1 MKQSKKTFSI
11 LIMLMMVVTTLAP
24 TWAFGAESTDDNSAV
39 SVQQETTADDSAGT
53 QQSSEATKSQPAQQ
67 TQKSSATQSDAA
79 QKEQIS
85 EAVTEHF
92 AEITAEGVGADE
104 TEDAPYLEAGIVK
117 LQKDK
122 TVSVKKDKLD
132 KKDEKTYQAKQNL
145 NDNKTIGYGDGNAYG
160 ITLKNY
166 YDDKGS
172 ARDAYQLNYINLNGY
187 KIKIADVEA
196 AKDQDFQVAHGKIDG
211 FDGDA
216 DVFVDPEN
224 GRDLIIAFSGDVEFS
239 KDLKVSFEFADSAK
253 STADASAKSD
263 AAADSAD
270 KVQAAKDD
278 VVSDE
283 VKIAGADEART
294 AAVQM
299 VALLAANDD
308 HTNKVH
314 VIVENTTY
322 KKADGATWDG
332 TLVDTWVDY
341 SKTSTGMTCVKD
353 ALKTVDATQTGADSG
368 YITEIN
374 GLEAFDGGSQ
384 SGWMGTL
391 NDWFTDSGFSDFTAA
406 NGKLEAGDE
415 IRMMYTCNLG
425 VDIGNDWSST
435 DTGLSGIKF
444 STGTLSPAFSK
455 DTKAYTLL
463 VSKDISQVNIVPTA
477 VNKAFQTR
485 IFVDGKQVKRTESA
499 DVKAGSKIKI
509 ICDKGAFGDKASQTT
524 DAASIY
530 EITVKNPVELDTI
543 RCKDAIMIDGKI
555 VAKKGDVLQFEAVNE
570 SGRVQDV
577 TWSAPSY
584 SPGSLD
590 AETGAFTL
598 SNVSSGGTSYLYLT
612 ATAKDGSGL
621 KKEAKFEITGYQF
634 SDYNRKKEVT
644 LSSDGQSDA
653 KVSVTGGVAGHTV
666 WEYDKSTVEKIAEL
680 TADPGNGTSIGF
692 KALRPGSFNVSFKLD
707 VNEQMT
713 DTATVNIKGVAVED
727 KSGNNKKTYLEVSG
741 SEAHPTAQLEAFA
754 EKDKSIASWSSSD
767 KNIVTVDADGK
778 ITAQGI
784 GSAIVTATDSDGQK
798 GGIKVVVKSKD
809 IPYFESLE
817 FLTSA
822 FTNGTWVKD
831 QTFQPTKLSYDLPLK
846 QYSVSTLTLQN
857 TTEYDTTKYTAKA
870 FYTDANGDAQ
880 EVTVNSGAITKL
892 ENIPFDDSTVK
903 IVVFDKNLATNKTEY
918 VFHVTRPRDTTK
930 AVRATTGLVLSP
942 EGRDLS
948 LAKYNGAV
956 EGTFFQADENGVAGT
971 NENGVAGTKKGVQST
986 VYFYRT
992 YLLNGTE
999 KFKLNVASS
1008 TNYAHVR
1015 YSSDNGNT
1023 WNELKQGGGLTKAI
1037 SFPAAEAEKNAEAKV
1052 RIQILDDATYTA
1064 NVKAGKDGFAE
1075 GTPTEYIVWVE
1086 QIQANAEAAQ
1096 MLTAE
1101 ATIDGGKTGDWYPEF
1116 SPNRYS
1122 YSIVVPNGVSKGT
1135 LKYTVAEGATVKV
1148 GNAEQTPVDENGT
1161 KVYSLDLTTSQKTIT
1176 VTSSDGTISNDYKFK
1191 LQAKSKYDVPDKV
1204 VDYLCIGS
1212 QYSDGAGFGGFG
1224 ISPEATLSGS
1234 LKSLGNFGG
1243 YITYYYDNP
1252 LTDNPNNLYGIDFY
1266 VYGNSS
1272 EQNQASMA
1280 EPGQVYVSENGTDWY
1295 ALAGSEH
1302 YEDKTIWDY
1311 TITYK
1316 KGDDGKAYWTDNQG
1330 NSMKNNG
1337 TSWPTDTNYYLN
1349 GVAGEE
1355 SYTYTG
1361 ILLKSSEDNTIMGTG
1376 STSSFSAATK
1386 FGYADYYANGTIG
1399 ADVNPY
1405 VENPTKSNG
1414 FDLAWA
1420 VDSKGN
1426 PVDVSNMKF
1435 HYVKVATASNIWA
1448 GAFKEKSTE
1457 VASVIRTAAQAQAV
1471 GTTAAPESIT
1481 LAEGGDSRTVVL
1493 KEGQQIYTIGAGD
1506 RKKVTLTVNG
1516 TAEDDN
1522 IYINNQ
1528 RVKSGEASSE
1538 FTVPQTGEKLVR
1550 VIVQNGEKNPQ
1561 IYLLKIVAGMTD
1573 DEKIQEVKDLID
1585 SIGDVTLNKEAAIK
1599 AAREAYDAL
1608 DDALK
1613 AQIDNYEVLT
1623 AAEEKLE
1630 KLKNASVEE
1639 RLGDCYE
1646 ATSKYLMKAAEKT
1659 APTVSSTG
1667 GEWLVLGL
1675 ARAEYGGTDSMN
1687 QKYLQNV
1694 KKVLEDN
1701 KGVLSTSKY
1710 TEYSR
1715 VILALTS
1722 IGVDARNVAGY
1733 NVLEGLADF
1742 DNVIQQGVN
1751 GPIYALLALD
1761 SHDYQIPD
1769 VEGVANKTNR
1779 DKLIDYILAQEL
1791 SGGGW
1796 SLSGSSMD
1804 VDMTAAAIQALA
1816 PYYGSNNKVKLAV
1829 DTALEKLSQ
1838 AQNKNGGFESWGVE
1852 NCESCAQV
1860 IVALTSLGIDPDKE
1874 ARFVKNGKSS
1884 IDALLEY
1891 GLDGGGFK
1899 HTKSGELN
1907 GMATEQAYYAL
1918 AAYSRFIK
1926 GNSALFDMSDVTIK
1940 ESPDKAN
1947 ENTGDD
1953 KKDNKDPNKTA
1964 VAPSGS
1970 SLTASGTTRSITKKA
1985 TIKLG
1990 KMTEAAKAALDRLDA
2005 VVNAKLPQN
2014 AKEYTDDQI
2023 KQILDAYKAYNAL
2036 SVSEKKAIEATD
2048 TWTAFTEITQNLGSM
2063 YHYDEATGID
2073 VRATSAENLP
2083 WYIKLVVTPKTASE
2097 KQKTKV
2103 QEALGDNSELFTLY
2117 DIHFVNTLDNSEWHP
2132 SGLIRVKMPMVSI
2145 GNYKTPV
2152 IVHIAD
2158 SGKIRLIEGH
2168 VDSAGGTIEF
2178 EASDFSLYGIAGS
2191 DQSIDSL
2198 LGAQAARDVMPW
2210 IIAGAIA
2217 AAILIAIIVMRKR
2230 RNKRG
2235 FYE

>member
-1 MKQSKKTFSI
+1 MKQSKKTLSI

-24 TWAFGAESTDDNSAV
+24 TWAFGAESTVDDNGV
-39 SVQQETTADDSAGT
+39 SVQQETTAEGSAGT
-53 QQSSEATKSQPAQQ
+53 QQSPDATKSQPAQQ
-67 TQKSSATQSDAA
+67 PQKSSAAQSDAA
-79 QKEQIS
+79 QKEQTS

-92 AEITAEGVGADE
+92 AEITAEGIGTDK

-132 KKDEKTYQAKQNL
+132 KTDKKTYQVKQNL
-145 NDNKTIGYGDGNAYG
+145 NDTKEIGYSEGNAYG

-166 YDDKGS
+166 YDAKGS
-172 ARDAYQLNYINLNGY
+172 ARDAYQLDYIDLNGY

-196 AKDQDFQVAHGKIDG
+196 AKDQNFQVAHGKISG
-211 FDGDA
+211 FDGDG

-224 GRDLIIAFSGDVEFS
+224 GRDLTVAFSGDVEFS
-239 KDLKVSFEFADSAK
+239 KDLKVSFEFADPAK
-253 STADASAKSD
+253 ATADASAKSD

-270 KVQAAKDD
+270 KVQAA
-278 VVSDE
+278 
-283 VKIAGADEART
+283 EAS
-294 AAVQM
+294 AAALQM

-308 HTNKVH
+308 HTSKVH

-322 KKADGATWDG
+322 KKADGAAWDG

-341 SKTSTGMTCVKD
+341 SKTSTMMSCFKD
-353 ALKTVDATQTGADSG
+353 ALKTAGATQTGADSE

-374 GLEAFDGGSQ
+374 GLKEFDGGSQ

-391 NDWFTDSGFSDFTAA
+391 NDWFTDTGFGDYTAA

-415 IRMMYTCNLG
+415 IRIMYTRNWG

-435 DTGLSGIKF
+435 DTGLSGIKL
-444 STGTLSPAFSK
+444 SAGTLNPVFSK

-543 RCKDAIMIDGKI
+543 RCKDATMIDGKI
-555 VAKKGDVLQFEAVNE
+555 VAKKGDVLQFEAVDE

-598 SNVSSGGTSYLYLT
+598 SNVSSGGISYLYLT
-612 ATAKDGSGL
+612 ATLKDGSGL
-621 KKEAKFEITGYQF
+621 KKEAKFEITGYEF

-653 KVSVTGGVAGHTV
+653 KVSVTGGVSGHTV
-666 WEYDKSTVEKIAEL
+666 WEYDKSTVKKIAEL

-692 KALRPGSFNVSFKLD
+692 KALRPGSFTVSFKLD

-713 DTATVNIKGVAVED
+713 DTAMVNIRGVAVED
-727 KSGNNKKTYLEVSG
+727 KKGNNKRTYLEVSG

-754 EKDKSIASWSSSD
+754 EAGKTIESWSSSD
-767 KNIVTVDADGK
+767 DSIVTVDADGK

-784 GSAIVTATDSDGQK
+784 GSAIVKATDSAGQT

-822 FTNGTWVKD
+822 FTSGTWVKD

-918 VFHVTRPRDTTK
+918 EFHVTRPRDTTK
-930 AVRATTGLVLSP
+930 LIRNAIWTTPAGLILSP
-942 EGRDLS
+942 VGRE
-948 LAKYNGAV
+948 LASSKYNGEV
-956 EGTFFQADENGVAGT
+956 EGTFFRTDENGVAGT
-971 NENGVAGTKKGVQST
+971 ATGVQNT

-999 KFKLNVASS
+999 KFKLDVAAS

-1015 YSSDNGNT
+1015 YSSDDGNT
-1023 WNELKQGGGLTKAI
+1023 WNELKQGGSVTKAI
-1037 SFPAAEAEKNAEAKV
+1037 AFPAAEAGKNAETKV

-1064 NVKAGKDGFAE
+1064 NVKAGRDGFAE

-1096 MLTAE
+1096 ILTAK
-1101 ATIDGGKTGDWYPEF
+1101 ASIDGGKTGDWYPEF
-1116 SPNRYS
+1116 SPNRYG
-1122 YSIVVPNGVSKGT
+1122 YNIVVPNGVSKGT
-1135 LKYTVAEGATVKV
+1135 LKYTVAEGASVVVDKT
-1148 GNAEQTPVDENGT
+1148 EQTPTDESGT

-1176 VTSSDGTISNDYKFK
+1176 VTSADGTISNDYKFK
-1191 LQAKSKYDVPDKV
+1191 LQPRPKYDTPDKV

-1212 QYSDGAGFGGFG
+1212 QYSNGAAYGAA
-1224 ISPEATLSGS
+1224 PETTLSGS

-1266 VYGNSS
+1266 VYGNSFADGGS
-1272 EQNQASMA
+1272 AA

-1311 TITYK
+1311 TLTYT
-1316 KGDDGKAYWTDNQG
+1316 KGEDGKAYWTDNQG
-1330 NSMKNNG
+1330 NAMKNSGTRWPSDANYYMNG
-1337 TSWPTDTNYYLN
+1337 T
-1349 GVAGEE
+1349 AGES

-1361 ILLKSSEDNTIMGTG
+1361 LVMKSSEDDTIMGTNN
-1376 STSSFSAATK
+1376 TSSFSATTS
-1386 FGYADYYANGTIG
+1386 FGYADYYKNGTIG

-1405 VENPTKSNG
+1405 VENPTASNG

-1426 PVDVSNMKF
+1426 PVDVSNKKF

-1448 GAFKEKSTE
+1448 GSFGEKSTE
-1457 VASVIRTAAQAQAV
+1457 VSYVVRTAAQAQSV

-1481 LAEGGDSRTVVL
+1481 LAEGDDSRTVSL

-1506 RKKVTLTVNG
+1506 RKKVTLTLNG

-1538 FTVPQTGEKLVR
+1538 FTVPETGEKLVR
-1550 VIVQNGEKNPQ
+1550 VIVQNGEKAPQ
-1561 IYLLKIVAGMTD
+1561 INLLKIVAGMTD
-1573 DEKIQEVKDLID
+1573 DDKIQEVKDLID
-1585 SIGDVTLNKEAAIK
+1585 SIGDVTPNKEAAIK

-1608 DDALK
+1608 EDALK
-1613 AQIDNYEVLT
+1613 AQVDNYEVLT

-1630 KLKNASVEE
+1630 KLKTASVEE
-1639 RLGDCYE
+1639 RLGDNYE
-1646 ATSKYLMKAAEKT
+1646 ATGKYLMKAAEKT
-1659 APTVSSTG
+1659 APTVSSIG

-1675 ARAEYGGTDSMN
+1675 ARAEYSGTDSMN

-1694 KKVLEDN
+1694 KKILEDN
-1701 KGVLSTSKY
+1701 NGVLSTSKY

-1715 VILALTS
+1715 VILGLTS
-1722 IGVDARNVAGY
+1722 IGVDVNNVAGY
-1733 NVLEGLADF
+1733 NLLEGLADF

-1761 SHDYQIPD
+1761 SHDYEIPD
-1769 VEGVANKTNR
+1769 VKGVTNKTTR
-1779 DKLIDYILAQEL
+1779 DKLIEYILDQQL
-1791 SGGGW
+1791 KDGGW

-1816 PYYGSNNKVKLAV
+1816 PYYNSNAKVKQAV

-1860 IVALTSLGIDPDKE
+1860 IVALTAMGIDPDKD
-1874 ARFVKNGKSS
+1874 ARFVKNGKAS

-1918 AAYSRFIK
+1918 TAYKRFSLGK
-1926 GNSALFDMSDVTIK
+1926 TALFDMSDVTIK
-1940 ESPDKAN
+1940 ESPAKAG
-1947 ENTGDD
+1947 ETGNDNKTD
-1953 KKDNKDPNKTA
+1953 SNAKKDTVTAAGKTA
-1964 VAPSGS
+1964 A
-1970 SLTASGTTRSITKKA
+1970 ASGTTRSITKKA

-1990 KMTEAAKAALDRLDA
+1990 KMTEAAKAVQGKLDA
-2005 VVNAKLPQN
+2005 VVNANLPRN
-2014 AKEYTDDQI
+2014 AKEYTDNQI
-2023 KQILDAYKAYNAL
+2023 RQILDAYKAYNAL

-2063 YHYDEATGID
+2063 YHYDESTGID

-2083 WYIKLVVTPKTASE
+2083 WYIKLVATPKTASE

-2103 QEALGDNSELFTLY
+2103 QDALGDNSELFTLY
-2117 DIHFVNTLDNSEWHP
+2117 DIHFINTLDNSEWHP

-2145 GNYKTPV
+2145 GDYKTPV

-2230 RNKRG
+2230 RNKRE

>member
-1 MKQSKKTFSI
+1 MKQSKKTLSI

-24 TWAFGAESTDDNSAV
+24 TRAFGTESAGDDNGV
-39 SVQQETTADDSAGT
+39 SVQQETTAEGSAGT
-53 QQSSEATKSQPAQQ
+53 QQSPDATKSQSAQQ
-67 TQKSSATQSDAA
+67 TQKSSAAQSDAT
-79 QKEQIS
+79 QKEQTS

-92 AEITAEGVGADE
+92 AEITAEGIGTDK

-117 LQKDK
+117 LQNDK

-132 KKDEKTYQAKQNL
+132 KTDKKTYQAKQNL
-145 NDNKTIGYGDGNAYG
+145 NDTKEIGYSDGNAYG

-166 YDDKGS
+166 YDAKGS
-172 ARDAYQLNYINLNGY
+172 ARDAYQLDYIDLNGY

-196 AKDQDFQVAHGKIDG
+196 AKDQDFRIAHGKISGFNGDG
-211 FDGDA
+211 

-224 GRDLIIAFSGDVEFS
+224 GHDLTVAFSGDVEFS
-239 KDLKVSFEFADSAK
+239 KDLKVSFEFVDPAK
-253 STADASAKSD
+253 ATADASAKSD
-263 AAADSAD
+263 AAADSTEKA
-270 KVQAAKDD
+270 QAAKDGEI
-278 VVSDE
+278 SNE
-283 VKIAGADEART
+283 VKNAGADEAR
-294 AAVQM
+294 AAALQM
-299 VALLAANDD
+299 VALLEANDD

-322 KKADGATWDG
+322 KKTDGAAWDG

-341 SKTSTGMTCVKD
+341 SKTSTTMSCVKD
-353 ALKTVDATQTGADSG
+353 ALKTAGATQTGADSG
-368 YITEIN
+368 YISEIN
-374 GLEAFDGGSQ
+374 GLKEFDGGSQ

-391 NDWFTDSGFSDFTAA
+391 NDWFTDTGFGDYTAA

-415 IRMMYTCNLG
+415 IRIMYTCSWG
-425 VDIGNDWSST
+425 ADIGNDWSST
-435 DTGLSGIKF
+435 DTGLRGIKL
-444 STGTLSPAFSK
+444 SAGTLSPAFSK
-455 DTKAYTLL
+455 DTMAYTLL

-543 RCKDAIMIDGKI
+543 RCKDATMIDGKI
-555 VAKKGDVLQFEAVNE
+555 VAKKGDVLQFEAVDE
-570 SGRVQDV
+570 SGKAQDV
-577 TWSAPSY
+577 TWSTS
-584 SPGSLD
+584 SSWIGSLD
-590 AETGAFTL
+590 SETGAFTV
-598 SNVSSGGTSYLYLT
+598 SNASQGGSSYLYLT
-612 ATAKDGSGL
+612 ATTKNGSGL
-621 KKEAKFEITGYQF
+621 KKEAKFEITGYEF

-653 KVSVTGGVAGHTV
+653 KVSVTGGVSGHTV

-692 KALRPGSFNVSFKLD
+692 KALRPGSFTVSFKLD

-713 DTATVNIKGVAVED
+713 DTAMVNIKGVAVED
-727 KSGNNKKTYLEVSG
+727 KNGTNKKTYLEVSG

-754 EKDKSIASWSSSD
+754 EAGKTIESWSSSD
-767 KNIVTVDADGK
+767 DSIVTVDADGK

-784 GSAIVTATDSDGQK
+784 GSAIVKATDSAGQT

-822 FTNGTWVKD
+822 FTSGTWVKD

-870 FYTDANGDAQ
+870 FYTDVNGDAQ

-892 ENIPFDDSTVK
+892 ENIPFGDSTVK

-918 VFHVTRPRDTTK
+918 EFHVTRPRDTTK
-930 AVRATTGLVLSP
+930 LIRNAIWTTPAGLILSP
-942 EGRDLS
+942 VGRE
-948 LAKYNGAV
+948 LASSKYNGEV
-956 EGTFFQADENGVAGT
+956 EGTFFQTDENGVAGT
-971 NENGVAGTKKGVQST
+971 ATGVQNT

-999 KFKLNVASS
+999 KFKLDVAAS

-1015 YSSDNGNT
+1015 YSSDDGNT
-1023 WNELKQGGGLTKAI
+1023 WNELKQGGSVTKAI
-1037 SFPAAEAEKNAEAKV
+1037 AFPAAEAGKNAETKV

-1064 NVKAGKDGFAE
+1064 NVKAGRDGFAE

-1096 MLTAE
+1096 ILTAK
-1101 ATIDGGKTGDWYPEF
+1101 ASIDGGKTGDWYPEF
-1116 SPNRYS
+1116 SPNRYG
-1122 YSIVVPNGVSKGT
+1122 YNIVVPNGVSKGT
-1135 LKYTVAEGATVKV
+1135 LKYTVAEGASVVVDKT
-1148 GNAEQTPVDENGT
+1148 EQTPTDESGT

-1176 VTSSDGTISNDYKFK
+1176 VTSADGTISNDYKFK
-1191 LQAKSKYDVPDKV
+1191 LQPRPKYDTPDKV

-1212 QYSDGAGFGGFG
+1212 QYSNGSYGV
-1224 ISPEATLSGS
+1224 SPEVTLSGT

-1302 YEDKTIWDY
+1302 YEDKAIWDY

-1349 GVAGEE
+1349 GVAGEK

-1448 GAFKEKSTE
+1448 GAFNEKSTE
-1457 VASVIRTAAQAQAV
+1457 VASVVRTAAQAQAV
-1471 GTTAAPESIT
+1471 GTTAAPESVT
-1481 LAEGGDSRTVVL
+1481 LAEGDDSRTVVL

-1516 TAEDDN
+1516 TAENDN

-1561 IYLLKIVAGMTD
+1561 IYLLKIVAGMTAD
-1573 DEKIQEVKDLID
+1573 DKIQEVKDLID
-1585 SIGDVTLNKEAAIK
+1585 SIGDVTLDKEAAIK

-1613 AQIDNYEVLT
+1613 AQVDNYEVLT
-1623 AAEEKLE
+1623 AAEAKLE

-1639 RLGDCYE
+1639 RIGDCYE
-1646 ATSKYLMKAAEKT
+1646 ATGKYLMKAAEKT

-1742 DNVIQQGVN
+1742 DNVVQQGVN

-1860 IVALTSLGIDPDKE
+1860 IVALTSLGIDPDKD

-1953 KKDNKDPNKTA
+1953 KKDNTDPNKTA

-1970 SLTASGTTRSITKKA
+1970 SLAPSGTTRSITKKA

-1990 KMTEAAKAALDRLDA
+1990 KMTEAAKAVQGKLDA

-2063 YHYDEATGID
+2063 YHYDESTGID

-2083 WYIKLVVTPKTASE
+2083 WYIKLVAMPKTASE

-2103 QEALGDNSELFTLY
+2103 QDALGDNSELFTLY
-2117 DIHFVNTLDNSEWHP
+2117 DIHFINTLDNSEWHP

-2145 GNYKTPV
+2145 GDYKTPV

-2168 VDSAGGTIEF
+2168 VDSAGGPIEF
-2178 EASDFSLYGIAGS
+2178 ETSDFSLYGIAGS

-2230 RNKRG
+2230 RTKRG

>member
-1 MKQSKKTFSI
+1 MKQSKKTLSV

-24 TWAFGAESTDDNSAV
+24 TWAFGTESTGDDNGV
-39 SVQQETTADDSAGT
+39 SVLQETTAEGSAGT
-53 QQSSEATKSQPAQQ
+53 QQSSDVAKSQPAQQ
-67 TQKSSATQSDAA
+67 TQKSSAAQSDVA
-79 QKEQIS
+79 QKEQTS

-92 AEITAEGVGADE
+92 AEITAEGIGTDK

-132 KKDEKTYQAKQNL
+132 KTDKKTYRAKQNL
-145 NDNKTIGYGDGNAYG
+145 NDTKEIGYSDGNAYG

-166 YDDKGS
+166 YDAKGS
-172 ARDAYQLNYINLNGY
+172 ARDAYQLDYIDLNGY

-196 AKDQDFQVAHGKIDG
+196 AKDQNFQVAHGKISG

-224 GRDLIIAFSGDVEFS
+224 GRDLTVAFSGDVKFS
-239 KDLKVSFEFADSAK
+239 KDLKVSFEFADPAK
-253 STADASAKSD
+253 ATADASAKSN

-270 KVQAAKDD
+270 KAQAAKADA
-278 VVSDE
+278 VSDE
-283 VKIAGADEART
+283 VKSVGADEAR
-294 AAVQM
+294 AAALQM

-322 KKADGATWDG
+322 KKADGAAWDG

-341 SKTSTGMTCVKD
+341 SKTSTMMSCVED

-368 YITEIN
+368 YINEIN
-374 GLEAFDGGSQ
+374 GLKEYDGGSQ
-384 SGWMGTL
+384 SGWTGTL
-391 NDWFTDSGFSDFTAA
+391 NDWFTDTGFGDYTAA

-415 IRMMYTCNLG
+415 IRIMYTCSLG
-425 VDIGNDWSST
+425 ADVGNDWSST

-543 RCKDAIMIDGKI
+543 RCKDATMIDGKI

-570 SGRVQDV
+570 SGKAQDV
-577 TWSAPSY
+577 TWSTS
-584 SPGSLD
+584 SSWVGSLD
-590 AETGAFTL
+590 SETGAFTV
-598 SNVSSGGTSYLYLT
+598 SNASQGGSSYLYLT
-612 ATAKDGSGL
+612 ATSKDGSGL

-713 DTATVNIKGVAVED
+713 DTATINIKGVAVED

-741 SEAHPTAQLEAFA
+741 SQEHPTAQLEAFTEA
-754 EKDKSIASWSSSD
+754 GKTVASWSSSD
-767 KNIVTVDADGK
+767 ENIVTVDADGK

-822 FTNGTWVKD
+822 FTSGTWVKD
-831 QTFQPTKLSYDLPLK
+831 QTFKPTKLSYDLPLK

-903 IVVFDKNLATNKTEY
+903 IVVFDKNLATSKTEY
-918 VFHVTRPRDTTK
+918 VFHVTRPRDTSK
-930 AVRATTGLVLSP
+930 LIRNATWSAPAGLILSP
-942 EGRDLS
+942 VGRDLAS
-948 LAKYNGAV
+948 SKYNGAV
-956 EGTFFQADENGVAGT
+956 EGTFFRADENGAVGT
-971 NENGVAGTKKGVQST
+971 ATGVQNT

-999 KFKLNVASS
+999 KFKLDVAAS

-1015 YSSDNGNT
+1015 YSSDDGNN
-1023 WNELKQGGGLTKAI
+1023 WNELEQGGSLTKEI
-1037 SFPAAEAEKNAEAKV
+1037 SFPEASEGKNAEAKV

-1064 NVKAGKDGFAE
+1064 NVKAGRDGFAE

-1135 LKYTVAEGATVKV
+1135 LKYTVAEGASVVVDKT
-1148 GNAEQTPVDENGT
+1148 EQTPTDENGT
-1161 KVYSLDLTTSQKTIT
+1161 RVYSLDLTTSQKTIT
-1176 VTSSDGTISNDYKFK
+1176 VTSADGTISNDYKFK
-1191 LQAKSKYDVPDKV
+1191 LQPRPKYDTPDKV
-1204 VDYLCIGS
+1204 IDYLCIGS
-1212 QYSDGAGFGGFG
+1212 QYSNGAAYGAA
-1224 ISPEATLSGS
+1224 PEATLSGT

-1266 VYGNSS
+1266 VYGNSFADGGS
-1272 EQNQASMA
+1272 AA

-1311 TITYK
+1311 TITYT
-1316 KGDDGKAYWTDNQG
+1316 KGEDGKAYWTDNQG
-1330 NSMKNNG
+1330 NVMKNNG
-1337 TSWPTDTNYYLN
+1337 TSWPADANYYMN
-1349 GVAGEE
+1349 GTAGES

-1361 ILLKSSEDNTIMGTG
+1361 LVMKSSEDDTIMGTG
-1376 STSSFSAATK
+1376 NTSSFSATTS
-1386 FGYADYYANGTIG
+1386 FGYADYYKNGTIG

-1405 VENPTKSNG
+1405 VANPTASNG

-1426 PVDVSNMKF
+1426 PVDVSNKKF

-1448 GAFKEKSTE
+1448 GSFGEKSTE
-1457 VASVIRTAAQAQAV
+1457 VSYVVRTAAQAQSV
-1471 GTTAAPESIT
+1471 GTTAAPKSIT
-1481 LAEGGDSRTVVL
+1481 LAEGDDSRTVVL

-1573 DEKIQEVKDLID
+1573 DDKIQEVKDLID
-1585 SIGDVTLNKEAAIK
+1585 SIGDVTLDKESAIK
-1599 AAREAYDAL
+1599 TAREAYDAL

-1623 AAEEKLE
+1623 AAEVKLE
-1630 KLKNASVEE
+1630 SLKNASVED
-1639 RLGDCYE
+1639 RIGDCYK
-1646 ATSKYLMKAAEKT
+1646 ATGKYLMKAAEKT

-1964 VAPSGS
+1964 GAPSGS
-1970 SLTASGTTRSITKKA
+1970 SLAASGTTRSITKKA

-1990 KMTEAAKAALDRLDA
+1990 KMTEAAKAALDKLDA
-2005 VVNAKLPQN
+2005 VVNGKLPQN

-2103 QEALGDNSELFTLY
+2103 QDALGDNSELFTLY
-2117 DIHFVNTLDNSEWHP
+2117 DIHFINTLDNSEWHP

>member
-1 MKQSKKTFSI
+1 MKQSKKTLSV

-24 TWAFGAESTDDNSAV
+24 TWAFGTESTGDDNGV
-39 SVQQETTADDSAGT
+39 SVQQETTTEGSAGT
-53 QQSSEATKSQPAQQ
+53 QQSSEVTKSQPAQQ
-67 TQKSSATQSDAA
+67 TQKSSATQSNAA
-79 QKEQIS
+79 QKEQTS
-85 EAVTEHF
+85 EAAAEYF
-92 AEITAEGVGADE
+92 AEITAEGIGTDK
-104 TEDAPYLEAGIVK
+104 TEDTPYLEAGIVK

-132 KKDEKTYQAKQNL
+132 KTDKKTYRAKQNL
-145 NDNKTIGYGDGNAYG
+145 NDTKEIGYSDGNAYG

-166 YDDKGS
+166 YDAKGS
-172 ARDAYQLNYINLNGY
+172 ARDAYQLDYIDLNGY

-196 AKDQDFQVAHGKIDG
+196 AKDQNSQVAHGKISG

-224 GRDLIIAFSGDVEFS
+224 GRDLTVAFSGNVEFS
-239 KDLKVSFEFADSAK
+239 KDLKVSFEFADPAK
-253 STADASAKSD
+253 ATADASAKSD
-263 AAADSAD
+263 AAADSPD
-270 KVQAAKDD
+270 KAQAAKADA
-278 VVSDE
+278 VSDE
-283 VKIAGADEART
+283 VKNAGADEAR
-294 AAVQM
+294 AAALQM

-341 SKTSTGMTCVKD
+341 SKTSTMMSCVKD
-353 ALKTVDATQTGADSG
+353 ALKTVDATQTGADSN
-368 YITEIN
+368 YISEIN
-374 GLEAFDGGSQ
+374 GLKEYDGGSQ
-384 SGWMGTL
+384 SGWTGTL
-391 NDWFTDSGFSDFTAA
+391 NDWFTDAGFSDYTAA

-415 IRMMYTCNLG
+415 IRIMYTCSWG
-425 VDIGNDWSST
+425 ADVGNDWSST
-435 DTGLSGIKF
+435 DIGLSGIKF

-509 ICDKGAFGDKASQTT
+509 ICDKGAFGDKASETT

-543 RCKDAIMIDGKI
+543 QCKDATMIDGKI

-570 SGRVQDV
+570 SGKAQDV
-577 TWSAPSY
+577 IWSTS
-584 SPGSLD
+584 SSWVGSLD
-590 AETGAFTL
+590 SETGAFTV
-598 SNVSSGGTSYLYLT
+598 SNASQGGSSYLYLT

-621 KKEAKFEITGYQF
+621 KKEAKFEITGYEF

-644 LSSDGQSDA
+644 LSSDGQTDKTISIN
-653 KVSVTGGVAGHTV
+653 GGVTDHNI
-666 WEYDKSTVEKIAEL
+666 WNYDKAAVGKIAEL
-680 TADPGNGTSIGF
+680 TKDPGNGTSISF
-692 KALRPGSFNVSFKLD
+692 KALRPGSFTVSFKLD

-741 SEAHPTAQLEAFA
+741 SEEHPTAQLEAFTEA
-754 EKDKSIASWSSSD
+754 DKTVASWSSSD
-767 KNIVTVDADGK
+767 ENIVTVDADGK

-822 FTNGTWVKD
+822 FTSGTWVKD
-831 QTFQPTKLSYDLPLK
+831 QTFKPTKLSYDLSLK

-857 TTEYDTTKYTAKA
+857 TTEYDTEKYTAKA
-870 FYTDANGDAQ
+870 FYTDSNGDAQ
-880 EVTVNSGAITKL
+880 EVLVNSGALTKL
-892 ENIPFDDSTVK
+892 ENIPFDDSTVR
-903 IVVFDKNLATNKTEY
+903 IVLFDKKLETNKTEY

-948 LAKYNGAV
+948 SAKYNGAV

-971 NENGVAGTKKGVQST
+971 SKTIQST

-999 KFKLNVASS
+999 KFKLNVATS

-1023 WNELKQGGGLTKAI
+1023 WDELKQGGSVTKAI
-1037 SFPAAEAEKNAEAKV
+1037 AFPAAEAGKNAETKV
-1052 RIQILDDATYTA
+1052 QIQILDDATYTA
-1064 NVKAGKDGFAE
+1064 NVKAGKSGFAE

-1096 MLTAE
+1096 MLTAK
-1101 ATIDGGKTGDWYPEF
+1101 ASIDGGKTGDWYPEF
-1116 SPNRYS
+1116 SPNRYG
-1122 YSIVVPNGVSKGT
+1122 YNIVVPNGVSKGT
-1135 LKYTVAEGATVKV
+1135 LKYTVAEGANVVVDKT
-1148 GNAEQTPVDENGT
+1148 EQTPTDENGT
-1161 KVYSLDLTTSQKTIT
+1161 RVYSLDLTTSQKTIT
-1176 VTSSDGTISNDYKFK
+1176 VTSADGTISNDYKFK
-1191 LQAKSKYDVPDKV
+1191 LQPRPKYDTPDKV

-1212 QYSDGAGFGGFG
+1212 QYSNGAQFGA
-1224 ISPEATLSGS
+1224 SPEATLSGT

-1266 VYGNSS
+1266 VYGNSYD
-1272 EQNQASMA
+1272 NNGSMP

-1311 TITYK
+1311 TITYT

-1330 NSMKNNG
+1330 NVMKNSGTRWPSDANYYMNG
-1337 TSWPTDTNYYLN
+1337 T
-1349 GVAGEE
+1349 AGES

-1361 ILLKSSEDNTIMGTG
+1361 LVMKSSEDDTIMGTG
-1376 STSSFSAATK
+1376 NTTSWSATTS
-1386 FGYADYYANGTIG
+1386 FGYADYYGNGTIG

-1405 VENPTKSNG
+1405 VENPASSNG

-1448 GAFKEKSTE
+1448 GVFKEKSTE
-1457 VASVIRTAAQAQAV
+1457 VASVVRTAAQAQAV

-1481 LAEGGDSRTVVL
+1481 LAEGDDSRTVAL

-1561 IYLLKIVAGMTD
+1561 IYLLKILAGMTD

-1585 SIGDVTLNKEAAIK
+1585 SIGDVTLDKESAIK
-1599 AAREAYDAL
+1599 TAREAYDAL

-1623 AAEEKLE
+1623 AAEAKLE
-1630 KLKNASVEE
+1630 SLKNASVED
-1639 RLGDCYE
+1639 RIGDCYE
-1646 ATSKYLMKAAEKT
+1646 VTGKYLMKAAEKT

-1838 AQNKNGGFESWGVE
+1838 EQNKNGGFESWGVE

-1860 IVALTSLGIDPDKE
+1860 IVALTSLGIDPDKD

-1907 GMATEQAYYAL
+1907 GIATEQAYYAL
-1918 AAYSRFIK
+1918 AAYSRFVK
-1926 GNSALFDMSDVTIK
+1926 GNTALFDMSDVTIK

-1947 ENTGDD
+1947 KNTGDD
-1953 KKDNKDPNKTA
+1953 KKENADPNKTA
-1964 VAPSGS
+1964 VTPSGS

-2103 QEALGDNSELFTLY
+2103 QDALGDNSELFTLY
-2117 DIHFVNTLDNSEWHP
+2117 DIHFINTLDNSEWHP
-2132 SGLIRVKMPMVSI
+2132 NGLIRVKMPMVSI

>member
-1 MKQSKKTFSI
+1 MKQSKKTLSI

-24 TWAFGAESTDDNSAV
+24 TWAFGTESTGDDNGV
-39 SVQQETTADDSAGT
+39 SVQQETTAEGSAGT
-53 QQSSEATKSQPAQQ
+53 QQSPDATKSQPAQQ
-67 TQKSSATQSDAA
+67 PQKSSAAQSDAA
-79 QKEQIS
+79 QKEQTS

-92 AEITAEGVGADE
+92 AEITAEGIGTDK

-122 TVSVKKDKLD
+122 TASVKKDKLD
-132 KKDEKTYQAKQNL
+132 KTDKKTYQAKQNL
-145 NDNKTIGYGDGNAYG
+145 NDTKEIGYSEGNAYG

-166 YDDKGS
+166 YDAKGS
-172 ARDAYQLNYINLNGY
+172 ARDAYQLDYIDLNGY

-196 AKDQDFQVAHGKIDG
+196 AKDQNFQVAHGKISG

-224 GRDLIIAFSGDVEFS
+224 GRDLTVAFSGDVEFS
-239 KDLKVSFEFADSAK
+239 RDLKVSFEFADPAK
-253 STADASAKSD
+253 ATADASAKSD

-270 KVQAAKDD
+270 KVQAA
-278 VVSDE
+278 
-283 VKIAGADEART
+283 EAS
-294 AAVQM
+294 AAALQM

-308 HTNKVH
+308 HTSKVH

-322 KKADGATWDG
+322 KKADGAAWDG

-341 SKTSTGMTCVKD
+341 SKTSTMMSCFKD
-353 ALKTVDATQTGADSG
+353 ALKTAGATQTGADSE

-374 GLEAFDGGSQ
+374 GLKEFDGGSQ

-391 NDWFTDSGFSDFTAA
+391 NDWFTDTGFGDYTAA

-415 IRMMYTCNLG
+415 IRIMYTRNWG

-455 DTKAYTLL
+455 DTKAYTLQ

-530 EITVKNPVELDTI
+530 EITVKNPVELDTV
-543 RCKDAIMIDGKI
+543 RCKDATMIDGKI
-555 VAKKGDVLQFEAVNE
+555 VAKKGDVLQFEAVDE

-577 TWSAPSY
+577 TWSTS
-584 SPGSLD
+584 SSWIGSLD
-590 AETGAFTL
+590 SETGAFTV
-598 SNVSSGGTSYLYLT
+598 SNASQGGSSYLYLT
-612 ATAKDGSGL
+612 ATTKNGSGL
-621 KKEAKFEITGYQF
+621 KKEAKFEITGYEF

-653 KVSVTGGVAGHTV
+653 KVSVTGGVSGHTV

-692 KALRPGSFNVSFKLD
+692 KALRPGSFTVSFKLD

-713 DTATVNIKGVAVED
+713 DTAMVNIRGVAVED
-727 KSGNNKKTYLEVSG
+727 KKGNNKKTYLEVSG

-754 EKDKSIASWSSSD
+754 EAGKTIESWSSSD
-767 KNIVTVDADGK
+767 DSIVTVDADGK

-784 GSAIVTATDSDGQK
+784 GSAIVKATDSAGQT

-822 FTNGTWVKD
+822 FTSGTWVKD

-918 VFHVTRPRDTTK
+918 EFHVTRPRDTTK
-930 AVRATTGLVLSP
+930 LIRNAIWTTPAGLILSP
-942 EGRDLS
+942 VGRE
-948 LAKYNGAV
+948 LASSKYNGEV
-956 EGTFFQADENGVAGT
+956 EGTFFRTDENGVAGT
-971 NENGVAGTKKGVQST
+971 ATGVQNT

-999 KFKLNVASS
+999 KFKLDVAAS

-1015 YSSDNGNT
+1015 YSSDDGNT
-1023 WNELKQGGGLTKAI
+1023 WNELKQGGSVTKAI
-1037 SFPAAEAEKNAEAKV
+1037 AFPAAEAGKNAETKV
-1052 RIQILDDATYTA
+1052 RVQILDDATYTA
-1064 NVKAGKDGFAE
+1064 NVKAGRDGFAE

-1096 MLTAE
+1096 ILTAK
-1101 ATIDGGKTGDWYPEF
+1101 ASIDGGKTGDWYPEF
-1116 SPNRYS
+1116 SPNRYG
-1122 YSIVVPNGVSKGT
+1122 YNIVVPNGVSKGT
-1135 LKYTVAEGATVKV
+1135 LKYTVAEGASVVVDKT
-1148 GNAEQTPVDENGT
+1148 EQTPTDESGT

-1176 VTSSDGTISNDYKFK
+1176 VTSADGTISNDYKFK
-1191 LQAKSKYDVPDKV
+1191 LQPRPKYDTPDKV

-1212 QYSDGAGFGGFG
+1212 QYSNGAAYGAA
-1224 ISPEATLSGS
+1224 PETTLSGS

-1266 VYGNSS
+1266 VYGNSFADGGS
-1272 EQNQASMA
+1272 AA

-1311 TITYK
+1311 TLTYT
-1316 KGDDGKAYWTDNQG
+1316 KGEDGKAYWTDNQG
-1330 NSMKNNG
+1330 NAMKNSG
-1337 TSWPTDTNYYLN
+1337 TRWPSDANYYMN
-1349 GVAGEE
+1349 DTAGES

-1361 ILLKSSEDNTIMGTG
+1361 LVMKSSEDDTIMGTNN
-1376 STSSFSAATK
+1376 TSSFSATTS
-1386 FGYADYYANGTIG
+1386 FGYADYYKNGTIG

-1405 VENPTKSNG
+1405 VENPTASNG

-1426 PVDVSNMKF
+1426 PVDVSNKKF

-1448 GAFKEKSTE
+1448 GSFGEKSTE
-1457 VASVIRTAAQAQAV
+1457 VSYVVRTAAQAQSV

-1481 LAEGGDSRTVVL
+1481 LAEGDDSRTVSL

-1506 RKKVTLTVNG
+1506 RKKVTLTLNG

-1538 FTVPQTGEKLVR
+1538 FTVPETGEKLVR
-1550 VIVQNGEKNPQ
+1550 VIVQNGEKAPQ
-1561 IYLLKIVAGMTD
+1561 INLLKIVAGMTD
-1573 DEKIQEVKDLID
+1573 DDKIQEVKDLID
-1585 SIGDVTLNKEAAIK
+1585 SIGDVTLDKEVGIK

-1613 AQIDNYEVLT
+1613 AQIDNFEVLT
-1623 AAEEKLE
+1623 AAEAKLE
-1630 KLKNASVEE
+1630 KLKNASVED
-1639 RLGDCYE
+1639 RIGDYYE
-1646 ATSKYLMKAAEKT
+1646 TTGKYLMKAAEKT

-1715 VILALTS
+1715 VILGLTS
-1722 IGVDARNVAGY
+1722 IGVDVNNVAGY
-1733 NVLEGLADF
+1733 NLLEGLADF

-1769 VEGVANKTNR
+1769 VKGVTNKTTR
-1779 DKLIDYILAQEL
+1779 DKLIEYILDQQL
-1791 SGGGW
+1791 KDGGW

-1816 PYYGSNNKVKLAV
+1816 PYYNSNAKVKQAV

-1838 AQNKNGGFESWGVE
+1838 AQNSNGGFESWGAE
-1852 NCESCAQV
+1852 NSESCAQV
-1860 IVALTSLGIDPDKE
+1860 IVALTAMGIDSDKD
-1874 ARFVKNGKSS
+1874 ARFVKNRKSPV
-1884 IDALLEY
+1884 DALLEY
-1891 GLDGGGFK
+1891 AIDGGGFK
-1899 HTKSGELN
+1899 HSKSGELN

-1918 AAYSRFIK
+1918 TAYKRFSLGK
-1926 GNSALFDMSDVTIK
+1926 TALFDMSDVTIK
-1940 ESPDKAN
+1940 ESPAKAG
-1947 ENTGDD
+1947 ETGNDNKTD
-1953 KKDNKDPNKTA
+1953 SNVKKDTVTAAGKTA
-1964 VAPSGS
+1964 A
-1970 SLTASGTTRSITKKA
+1970 ASGTTRSITKKA

-1990 KMTEAAKAALDRLDA
+1990 KMTEAAKAALDKLDA

-2023 KQILDAYKAYNAL
+2023 RQILDAYKAYNAL

-2063 YHYDEATGID
+2063 YHYDESTGID

-2083 WYIKLVVTPKTASE
+2083 WYIKLVATPKTASE

-2103 QEALGDNSELFTLY
+2103 QDALGDNSELFTLY
-2117 DIHFVNTLDNSEWHP
+2117 DIHFINTLDNSEWHP

-2145 GNYKTPV
+2145 GDYKTPV

-2178 EASDFSLYGIAGS
+2178 EVSDFSLYGIAGS

-2230 RNKRG
+2230 RTKRG

>member
-1 MKQSKKTFSI
+1 MKQSKKTLSV

-24 TWAFGAESTDDNSAV
+24 TWAFGTESTGDDNGV
-39 SVQQETTADDSAGT
+39 SVQQETTAEGSAGT
-53 QQSSEATKSQPAQQ
+53 QQSSDTTKSQPAQQ
-67 TQKSSATQSDAA
+67 TQKSSAAQSDVA
-79 QKEQIS
+79 QKEQTS

-92 AEITAEGVGADE
+92 AEITAEGIGTDK

-132 KKDEKTYQAKQNL
+132 KTDKKTYRAKQNL
-145 NDNKTIGYGDGNAYG
+145 NDTKEIGYSDGNAYG

-166 YDDKGS
+166 YDAKGS
-172 ARDAYQLNYINLNGY
+172 ARDAYQLDYIDLNGY

-196 AKDQDFQVAHGKIDG
+196 AKDQNFQVAHGKISG

-224 GRDLIIAFSGDVEFS
+224 GRDLTVAFSGNVEFS
-239 KDLKVSFEFADSAK
+239 KDLKVSFEFADPAK
-253 STADASAKSD
+253 ATADASAKSD

-270 KVQAAKDD
+270 KAQAAKADT
-278 VVSDE
+278 VSDE
-283 VKIAGADEART
+283 VKSVGADEAR
-294 AAVQM
+294 AAALQM

-368 YITEIN
+368 YISEIN
-374 GLEAFDGGSQ
+374 GLKAFDGGSQ

-391 NDWFTDSGFSDFTAA
+391 NDWFTDAGFSDFTAA

-415 IRMMYTCNLG
+415 IRMMYTCSWG
-425 VDIGNDWSST
+425 TDIGNDWSST
-435 DTGLSGIKF
+435 DTSLSDIKF
-444 STGTLSPAFSK
+444 STGTLSPEFSK
-455 DTKAYTLL
+455 DTKEYTLL
-463 VSKDISQVNIVPTA
+463 IPKDVSQVTIVPTA
-477 VNKAFQTR
+477 VCKNYQTR
-485 IFVDGKQVKRTESA
+485 IFVDGKQVKRTEAA

-509 ICDKGAFGDKASQTT
+509 ICDKGAFGDKASETT
-524 DAASIY
+524 DAASVY
-530 EITVKNPVELDTI
+530 EITVKNPVDLDTI
-543 RCKDAIMIDGKI
+543 RCKDATMIDGKI
-555 VAKKGDVLQFEAVNE
+555 VAKTGDVLQFEAVNE
-570 SGRVQDV
+570 SGKAQDV
-577 TWSAPSY
+577 TWSTS
-584 SPGSLD
+584 SSWVGSLD
-590 AETGAFTL
+590 SETGAFTV
-598 SNVSSGGTSYLYLT
+598 SNASQGGSSYLYLT

-621 KKEAKFEITGYQF
+621 KKEAKFEITGYEF

-644 LSSDGQSDA
+644 LSSDGQTDKTISIN
-653 KVSVTGGVAGHTV
+653 GGVTDHNI
-666 WEYDKSTVEKIAEL
+666 WNYDKAAVGKIAEL
-680 TADPGNGTSIGF
+680 AKDPGNGTSISF
-692 KALRPGSFNVSFKLD
+692 KALRPGSFTVSFKLD

-741 SEAHPTAQLEAFA
+741 SEEHPTAQLEAFTEA
-754 EKDKSIASWSSSD
+754 DKTVASWSSSD
-767 KNIVTVDADGK
+767 ENIVTVDADGK

-822 FTNGTWVKD
+822 FTSGTWVKD
-831 QTFQPTKLSYDLPLK
+831 QTFKPTKLSYDLSLK

-857 TTEYDTTKYTAKA
+857 TTEYDTEKYTAKA
-870 FYTDANGDAQ
+870 FYTDSNGDAQ
-880 EVTVNSGAITKL
+880 EVLVNSGALTKL
-892 ENIPFDDSTVK
+892 ENIPFDDSTVR
-903 IVVFDKNLATNKTEY
+903 IVLFDKKLETNKTEY

-948 LAKYNGAV
+948 SAKYNGAV

-971 NENGVAGTKKGVQST
+971 SKTIQST

-999 KFKLNVASS
+999 KFKLNVATS

-1023 WNELKQGGGLTKAI
+1023 WDELKQGGSVTKAI
-1037 SFPAAEAEKNAEAKV
+1037 VFPAAEAGKNAETKV
-1052 RIQILDDATYTA
+1052 QIQILDDATYTA
-1064 NVKAGKDGFAE
+1064 NVKAGKSGFAE

-1101 ATIDGGKTGDWYPEF
+1101 AIIDGGKTGDWYPEF

-1148 GNAEQTPVDENGT
+1148 DKTEQTPVDENGT
-1161 KVYSLDLTTSQKTIT
+1161 KVYSLDLMTTQKTIT
-1176 VTSSDGTISNDYKFK
+1176 VTDAAGAISNDYKFK
-1191 LQAKSKYDVPDKV
+1191 LQVKSKYDVPDKV

-1212 QYSDGAGFGGFG
+1212 QYSDGAGFGGYG
-1224 ISPEATLSGS
+1224 ISPEATLSGT

-1266 VYGNSS
+1266 VYGNSYD
-1272 EQNQASMA
+1272 NNGSMP

-1311 TITYK
+1311 TITYT

-1330 NSMKNNG
+1330 NVMKNSG
-1337 TSWPTDTNYYLN
+1337 TRWPSDANYYMN
-1349 GVAGEE
+1349 GIAGES

-1361 ILLKSSEDNTIMGTG
+1361 LLMKSSEDDTIMGTG
-1376 STSSFSAATK
+1376 NTTSWSATAS
-1386 FGYADYYANGTIG
+1386 FGYADYYGNGTIG

-1405 VENPTKSNG
+1405 VENPASSNG

-1426 PVDVSNMKF
+1426 PVDVSNKKF

-1448 GAFKEKSTE
+1448 GVFNEKSTE
-1457 VASVIRTAAQAQAV
+1457 VTSVVRTAAQAQAV

-1481 LAEGGDSRTVVL
+1481 LAEGDDSRTVAL

-1538 FTVPQTGEKLVR
+1538 FTVPETGEKLVR
-1550 VIVQNGEKNPQ
+1550 VIVQNGDKVPQ

-1573 DEKIQEVKDLID
+1573 DDKIQEVKDLID

-1613 AQIDNYEVLT
+1613 AQVDNYEVLT

-1630 KLKNASVEE
+1630 QLKTASVEE
-1639 RLGDCYE
+1639 RLGDSYE
-1646 ATSKYLMKAAEKT
+1646 ATGKYLMKAAEKT
-1659 APTVSSTG
+1659 APTVSSIG

-1860 IVALTSLGIDPDKE
+1860 IVALTSLGIDPDKD

-1918 AAYSRFIK
+1918 AAYSRFVK
-1926 GNSALFDMSDVTIK
+1926 GNTALFDMSDVTIT

-1947 ENTGDD
+1947 KNTGDD
-1953 KKDNKDPNKTA
+1953 KKDNTDPNKTA
-1964 VAPSGS
+1964 VTPSGS

-1990 KMTEAAKAALDRLDA
+1990 KMTEAAKAVQGKLDA

-2083 WYIKLVVTPKTASE
+2083 WYIKLVATPKTASE

-2103 QEALGDNSELFTLY
+2103 QDALGDNSELFTLY
-2117 DIHFVNTLDNSEWHP
+2117 DIHFINTLDNSEWHP

-2145 GNYKTPV
+2145 GDYKTPV

-2230 RNKRG
+2230 RNKRE

>member
-1 MKQSKKTFSI
+1 MKQSKKTLSI

-24 TWAFGAESTDDNSAV
+24 TWAFGTESTGDDNGV
-39 SVQQETTADDSAGT
+39 SVQQETTAEGSAGT
-53 QQSSEATKSQPAQQ
+53 QQSSDATKSQSAQQ
-67 TQKSSATQSDAA
+67 TQKSSASQSDVA
-79 QKEQIS
+79 QKEQTS

-92 AEITAEGVGADE
+92 AEITAEGIGTDK

-122 TVSVKKDKLD
+122 TASVKKDKLD
-132 KKDEKTYQAKQNL
+132 KTDKKTYQAKQNL
-145 NDNKTIGYGDGNAYG
+145 NDTKEIGYSEGNAYG

-166 YDDKGS
+166 YDAKGS
-172 ARDAYQLNYINLNGY
+172 ARDAYQLDYIDLNGY

-196 AKDQDFQVAHGKIDG
+196 AKDQNFQVAHGKISG

-224 GRDLIIAFSGDVEFS
+224 GRDLTVAFSGDVEFS
-239 KDLKVSFEFADSAK
+239 KDLKVSFEFADPAK
-253 STADASAKSD
+253 ATADASAKSD

-270 KVQAAKDD
+270 KVQAA
-278 VVSDE
+278 
-283 VKIAGADEART
+283 EAS
-294 AAVQM
+294 AAALQI

-308 HTNKVH
+308 HTSKIH

-322 KKADGATWDG
+322 KKADGAAWDG

-341 SKTSTGMTCVKD
+341 SKTSTMMSCFKD
-353 ALKTVDATQTGADSG
+353 ALKTAGATQTGADSE

-374 GLEAFDGGSQ
+374 GLKEFDGGSQ

-391 NDWFTDSGFSDFTAA
+391 NDWFTDTGFGDYTAA

-415 IRMMYTCNLG
+415 IRIMYTRNWG

-444 STGTLSPAFSK
+444 STGTLSPAFGK

-543 RCKDAIMIDGKI
+543 RCKDATMIDGKI
-555 VAKKGDVLQFEAVNE
+555 VAKKGDVLQFEAVDE

-577 TWSAPSY
+577 TWSTS
-584 SPGSLD
+584 SSWIGSLD
-590 AETGAFTL
+590 SETGAFTV
-598 SNVSSGGTSYLYLT
+598 SNASQGGSSYLYLT
-612 ATAKDGSGL
+612 ATSKDGSGL
-621 KKEAKFEITGYQF
+621 KKEAKFEITGYEF

-653 KVSVTGGVAGHTV
+653 KVSVTGGVSGHTV
-666 WEYDKSTVEKIAEL
+666 WKYDKSTVEKIAEL

-713 DTATVNIKGVAVED
+713 DTAMVNIKGVAVED

-741 SEAHPTAQLEAFA
+741 SEEHPTAQLEAFA
-754 EKDKSIASWSSSD
+754 EAGKTIESWSSSD
-767 KNIVTVDADGK
+767 EDIVTVDADGK

-784 GSAIVTATDSDGQK
+784 GSAIVKATDSAGQT

-817 FLTSA
+817 FLPSA
-822 FTNGTWVKD
+822 FTSGTWVKE

-903 IVVFDKNLATNKTEY
+903 IVVFDKNLATSKTEY
-918 VFHVTRPRDTTK
+918 EFHVTRPRDTSKSIRNAGWNTS
-930 AVRATTGLVLSP
+930 AGLVLSP
-942 EGRDLS
+942 AGRNLTS
-948 LAKYNGAV
+948 SKYNGAV
-956 EGTFFQADENGVAGT
+956 EGTFFRTDENGVAGT
-971 NENGVAGTKKGVQST
+971 ATGVQNT

-992 YLLNGTE
+992 YLLNGTK
-999 KFKLNVASS
+999 KFKLDVAAS

-1015 YSSDNGNT
+1015 YSSDDGNT
-1023 WNELKQGGGLTKAI
+1023 WNELKQGGSLTKEI
-1037 SFPAAEAEKNAEAKV
+1037 SFPEATEGKNAETKV

-1064 NVKAGKDGFAE
+1064 NVKAGRDGFAE

-1096 MLTAE
+1096 ILTAK
-1101 ATIDGGKTGDWYPEF
+1101 ASIDGGKTGDWYPEF
-1116 SPNRYS
+1116 SPNRYG
-1122 YSIVVPNGVSKGT
+1122 YNIVVPNGVSKGT
-1135 LKYTVAEGATVKV
+1135 LKYTVAEGASVVVDKT
-1148 GNAEQTPVDENGT
+1148 EQTPTDESGT

-1176 VTSSDGTISNDYKFK
+1176 VISADGTISNDYKFK
-1191 LQAKSKYDVPDKV
+1191 LQPRPKYDTPDKV

-1212 QYSDGAGFGGFG
+1212 QYSNGSYGV
-1224 ISPEATLSGS
+1224 SPEVTLSGT

-1302 YEDKTIWDY
+1302 YEDKAIWDY

-1349 GVAGEE
+1349 GVAGEK

-1448 GAFKEKSTE
+1448 GAFNEKSTE
-1457 VASVIRTAAQAQAV
+1457 VASVVRTAAQAQAV
-1471 GTTAAPESIT
+1471 GTTAAPESVT
-1481 LAEGGDSRTVVL
+1481 LAEGDDSRTVVL

-1516 TAEDDN
+1516 TAENDN

-1561 IYLLKIVAGMTD
+1561 IYLLKIVAGMTAD
-1573 DEKIQEVKDLID
+1573 DKIQEVKDLID
-1585 SIGDVTLNKEAAIK
+1585 SIGDVTLDKEAAIK

-1613 AQIDNYEVLT
+1613 AQVDNYEVLT
-1623 AAEEKLE
+1623 AAEAKLE

-1639 RLGDCYE
+1639 RIGDCYE
-1646 ATSKYLMKAAEKT
+1646 ATGKYLMKAAEKT

-1742 DNVIQQGVN
+1742 DNVVQQGVN

-1860 IVALTSLGIDPDKE
+1860 IVALTSLGIDPDKD

-1891 GLDGGGFK
+1891 GLEGGGFK

-1907 GMATEQAYYAL
+1907 GIATEQAYYAL

-1953 KKDNKDPNKTA
+1953 KKVNTDPNKTA
-1964 VAPSGS
+1964 VAPSG
-1970 SLTASGTTRSITKKA
+1970 TTIAPSGTTRAITKKA

-1990 KMTEAAKAALDRLDA
+1990 KMTEAAKAALDKLDA

-2023 KQILDAYKAYNAL
+2023 RQILDAYKAYNAL

-2063 YHYDEATGID
+2063 YHYDESTGID

-2083 WYIKLVVTPKTASE
+2083 WYIKLVATPKTASE

-2103 QEALGDNSELFTLY
+2103 QDALGDNSELFTLY
-2117 DIHFVNTLDNSEWHP
+2117 DIYFINTLDNSEWHP

-2145 GNYKTPV
+2145 GDYKTPV

>member
-1 MKQSKKTFSI
+1 MKRSKKTLSI
-11 LIMLMMVVTTLAP
+11 LLMLMMVVTTLAP
-24 TWAFGAESTDDNSAV
+24 TWAFGTENMGDENAASM
-39 SVQQETTADDSAGT
+39 QQETTADDSAGT
-53 QQSSEATKSQPAQQ
+53 QQSSDAAKSQASQQ
-67 TQKSSATQSDAA
+67 TQKSSAA
-79 QKEQIS
+79 QTNAGQKQTS
-85 EAVTEHF
+85 EAAAEYF
-92 AEITAEGVGADE
+92 AEITAEGVGTDE
-104 TEDAPYLEAGIVK
+104 TADAPYLEAGVVK
-117 LQKDK
+117 LQQDK
-122 TVSVKKDKLD
+122 LVSVKKDKLD
-132 KKDEKTYQAKQNL
+132 KKDGKTYQAKQNL
-145 NDNKTIGYGDGNAYG
+145 NDSKTIGYSDGNAYG

-172 ARDAYQLNYINLNGY
+172 ARDAYQLNYIDLNGY

-216 DVFVDPEN
+216 DVYVDPEN
-224 GRDLIIAFSGDVEFS
+224 GRDLIIAFSGD
-239 KDLKVSFEFADSAK
+239 LKVSFEFADSAK
-253 STADASAKSD
+253 VTADASAKSN
-263 AAADSAD
+263 AKADSAD
-270 KVQAAKDD
+270 KAQTAKDGA
-278 VVSDE
+278 VSDE
-283 VKIAGADEART
+283 VKSAGADEART
-294 AAVQM
+294 AALQM
-299 VALLAANDD
+299 VAMLAANDD
-308 HTNKVH
+308 HANKVH

-322 KKADGATWDG
+322 KKADGAAWDG

-341 SKTSTGMTCVKD
+341 SKTSTMMSCFKD
-353 ALKTVDATQTGADSG
+353 ALKTVDATQTGADGG
-368 YITEIN
+368 YITEVN
-374 GLEAFDGGSQ
+374 GLKEFHGGAQ

-391 NDWFTDSGFSDFTAA
+391 NDWFTSTGFSDYTAA

-415 IRMMYTCNLG
+415 IRIMYTCNWG
-425 VDIGNDWSST
+425 VDIGNDWSNT
-435 DTGLSGIKF
+435 DTSLSDIKF
-444 STGTLSPAFSK
+444 SAGTLSPEFNK
-455 DTKAYTLL
+455 DTKEYTLL
-463 VSKDISQVNIVPTA
+463 IPKDVSQVTVVPTA
-477 VNKAFQTR
+477 VCKAYQTR
-485 IFVDGKQVKRTESA
+485 IFVDGKQVKRTEAA

-509 ICDKGAFGDKASQTT
+509 ICDKGAFGDKASETT
-524 DAASIY
+524 DMASVY
-530 EITVKNPVELDTI
+530 EITVKNPVDLDTI
-543 RCKDAIMIDGKI
+543 RCKNATMIDGKI
-555 VAKKGDVLQFEAVNE
+555 VAKTGDVLQFEAVDE
-570 SGRVQDV
+570 SGKAQDV

-590 AETGAFTL
+590 TETGAFTV
-598 SNVSSGGTSYLYLT
+598 SSISSGGTSYLYLT

-621 KKEAKFEITGYQF
+621 KKEVKFELTGYEF
-634 SDYNRKKEVT
+634 SSSYKNTSVT
-644 LSSDGQSDA
+644 LSEDGQKDTTISINGGI
-653 KVSVTGGVAGHTV
+653 TGHNI
-666 WEYDKSTVEKIAEL
+666 WNYDKDAVAKIAEL
-680 TADPGNGTSIGF
+680 TADPGNGNSIKF
-692 KALRPGSFNVSFKLD
+692 KALRPGTFDVSFKLD
-707 VNEQMT
+707 VNDQMT
-713 DTATVNIKGVAVED
+713 DTATVTIKGVAVED
-727 KSGNNKKTYLEVSG
+727 KNENNKKTYLEVSG
-741 SEAHPTAQLEAFA
+741 SEEHPTAQLEAFTEA
-754 EKDKSIASWSSSD
+754 GKTIKSWSSSD
-767 KNIVTVDADGK
+767 ESIVTVDATGK
-778 ITAQGI
+778 ITAQGV
-784 GSAIVTATDSDGQK
+784 GSAFVTATDSDGQK

-817 FLTSA
+817 FATMA
-822 FTNGTWVKD
+822 FKSGTWTTG
-831 QTFQPTKLSYDLPLK
+831 QTFKPTKLSYDLPLK

-857 TTEYDTTKYTAKA
+857 TTEYDTEKYTAKA
-870 FYTDANGDAQ
+870 FYTDSNGDAQ
-880 EVTVNSGAITKL
+880 EVLVNSGAMTKL
-892 ENIPFDDSTVK
+892 ENISFDDSTVK
-903 IVVFDKNLATNKTEY
+903 IVLFDKKLETNKTEY

-930 AVRATTGLVLSP
+930 AIRATTGLVLSP

-948 LAKYNGAV
+948 SAKYNGAA
-956 EGTFFQADENGVAGT
+956 EGSFFQADENGA
-971 NENGVAGTKKGVQST
+971 AGTKTGVQNKI
-986 VYFYRT
+986 YFYRT

-999 KFKLNVASS
+999 KFKLNAASS
-1008 TNYAHVR
+1008 TNYAHIR

-1023 WNELKQGGGLTKAI
+1023 WNELTQGGGLTKAI
-1037 SFPAAEAEKNAEAKV
+1037 SFPAAEAGKNAEAKV
-1052 RIQILDDATYTA
+1052 QFQILDDATYTD
-1064 NVKAGKDGFAE
+1064 NVKAGRDGFAE
-1075 GTPTEYIVWVE
+1075 GTPAEYIVWVE

-1101 ATIDGGKTGDWYPEF
+1101 AAIDGGKTGDWYPEF
-1116 SPNRYS
+1116 SPNKYS

-1148 GNAEQTPVDENGT
+1148 GKTEQTPVDENGT
-1161 KVYSLDLTTSQKTIT
+1161 KVYSLDLTTTQKTIT
-1176 VTSSDGTISNDYKFK
+1176 VTDAEGALSNDYKFK
-1191 LQAKSKYDVPDKV
+1191 LQAKAKYDVPDKV

-1212 QYSDGAGFGGFG
+1212 QYSDGAGYGGYG

-1266 VYGNSS
+1266 VYGNSFADGGS
-1272 EQNQASMA
+1272 AA

-1311 TITYK
+1311 TITYT
-1316 KGDDGKAYWTDNQG
+1316 KGEDGKAYWTDNQG
-1330 NSMKNNG
+1330 NVMKNSGTRWPSDANYYMNG
-1337 TSWPTDTNYYLN
+1337 T
-1349 GVAGEE
+1349 AGES

-1361 ILLKSSEDNTIMGTG
+1361 LVMKSSEDDTIMGTNN
-1376 STSSFSAATK
+1376 TSSFSATTS
-1386 FGYADYYANGTIG
+1386 FGYADYYKNGTIG

-1405 VENPTKSNG
+1405 VENPTASNG

-1426 PVDVSNMKF
+1426 PVDVSNKKF

-1448 GAFKEKSTE
+1448 GSFGEKSTE
-1457 VASVIRTAAQAQAV
+1457 VSYVVRTAAQAQSV

-1481 LAEGGDSRTVVL
+1481 LAEGDDSRTVSL

-1506 RKKVTLTVNG
+1506 RKKVTLTLNG
-1516 TAEDDN
+1516 TTEDDN

-1538 FTVPQTGEKLVR
+1538 FTVPETGEKLVR
-1550 VIVQNGEKNPQ
+1550 VIVQNGEKVPQ

-1573 DEKIQEVKDLID
+1573 DDKIQEVKDLID

-1613 AQIDNYEVLT
+1613 AQVDNYEVLT
-1623 AAEEKLE
+1623 AAEAKLE
-1630 KLKNASVEE
+1630 QLKNASVEE
-1639 RLGDCYE
+1639 RLGDSYE
-1646 ATSKYLMKAAEKT
+1646 ATGKYLMKAAEKT

-1694 KKVLEDN
+1694 KKILEDN
-1701 KGVLSTSKY
+1701 NGVLSTSKY

-1715 VILALTS
+1715 VILGLTS
-1722 IGVDARNVAGY
+1722 IGVDVNNVAGY
-1733 NVLEGLADF
+1733 NLLEGLADF
-1742 DNVIQQGVN
+1742 DKVIQQGVN

-1761 SHDYQIPD
+1761 SHDYEIPD
-1769 VEGVANKTNR
+1769 VKGVTNKTTR
-1779 DKLIDYILAQEL
+1779 DKLIEYILDQQL
-1791 SGGGW
+1791 KDGGW

-1816 PYYGSNNKVKLAV
+1816 PYYNSNAKVKQAV

-1838 AQNKNGGFESWGVE
+1838 AQNANGGFESWGAE
-1852 NCESCAQV
+1852 NSESCAQV
-1860 IVALTSLGIDPDKE
+1860 IVALTAMGIDPDKDS
-1874 ARFVKNGKSS
+1874 RFVKNGKSS
-1884 IDALLEY
+1884 VDALLAY
-1891 GLDGGGFK
+1891 AVDGGGFK
-1899 HTKSGELN
+1899 HSKSGELN

-1918 AAYSRFIK
+1918 TAYKRFSLGK
-1926 GNSALFDMSDVTIK
+1926 TSLFDMSDVTIK
-1940 ESPDKAN
+1940 ESPAKAG
-1947 ENTGDD
+1947 ETGNDNKTD
-1953 KKDNKDPNKTA
+1953 SNVKKDTVTASGKTA
-1964 VAPSGS
+1964 A
-1970 SLTASGTTRSITKKA
+1970 ASGTTRSITKKA

-1990 KMTEAAKAALDRLDA
+1990 KMTEAAKAVLEKLDA
-2005 VVNAKLPQN
+2005 VVNAGLPTS
-2014 AKEYTDDQI
+2014 AKDYTDDQI
-2023 KQILDAYKAYNAL
+2023 KQITDAYKAYNAL
-2036 SVSEKKAIEATD
+2036 SISEKKAIEATD

-2073 VRATSAENLP
+2073 VRATKAENLP

-2097 KQKTKV
+2097 KQKNKV
-2103 QEALGDNSELFTLY
+2103 TDVLGDNSELFTLY
-2117 DIHFVNTLDNSEWHP
+2117 DIHFINTLDNSEWHP
-2132 SGLIRVKMPMVSI
+2132 SGLIRVKMPMVNI

-2217 AAILIAIIVMRKR
+2217 AAILIVIIVMRKR
-2230 RNKRG
+2230 RNKRE

>member
-1 MKQSKKTFSI
+1 MKQSKKTLSV

-24 TWAFGAESTDDNSAV
+24 TWAFGTESTGDDNGV
-39 SVQQETTADDSAGT
+39 SVQQETTAEGSAGT
-53 QQSSEATKSQPAQQ
+53 QKSSDTTKSQPAQQ
-67 TQKSSATQSDAA
+67 TQKSSAAQSDVA
-79 QKEQIS
+79 QKEQTS

-92 AEITAEGVGADE
+92 AEITAEGIGTDK

-132 KKDEKTYQAKQNL
+132 KTDKKTYRAKQNL
-145 NDNKTIGYGDGNAYG
+145 NDTKEIGYSDGNAYG

-166 YDDKGS
+166 YDAKGS
-172 ARDAYQLNYINLNGY
+172 VRDAYQLDYIDLNGY

-196 AKDQDFQVAHGKIDG
+196 AKDQNFQVAHGKISG

-224 GRDLIIAFSGDVEFS
+224 GRDLTVAFSGNVEFS
-239 KDLKVSFEFADSAK
+239 KDLKVSFEFADPAK
-253 STADASAKSD
+253 ATADASAKSD

-270 KVQAAKDD
+270 KAQAAKADT
-278 VVSDE
+278 VSDE
-283 VKIAGADEART
+283 VKSVGADEAR
-294 AAVQM
+294 AAALQM

-322 KKADGATWDG
+322 KKADGAAWDG
-332 TLVDTWVDY
+332 MLVDTWVDY

-353 ALKTVDATQTGADSG
+353 ALKTVDATQSGADSG
-368 YITEIN
+368 YISEIN
-374 GLEAFDGGSQ
+374 GLKASDGGSQ

-391 NDWFTDSGFSDFTAA
+391 NDWVTDAGFSDYTAA

-415 IRMMYTCNLG
+415 IRIMYTCNLG

-435 DTGLSGIKF
+435 DTGLSGIKL
-444 STGTLSPAFSK
+444 SAGTLNPVFSK

-485 IFVDGKQVKRTESA
+485 IFVDGKQVKRTEAA

-509 ICDKGAFGDKASQTT
+509 ICDKGAFGDKASETT
-524 DAASIY
+524 DAASVY
-530 EITVKNPVELDTI
+530 EITVKNPVDLDTI
-543 RCKDAIMIDGKI
+543 RCKDATMIDGKI

-570 SGRVQDV
+570 SGKAQDV
-577 TWSAPSY
+577 TWSTS
-584 SPGSLD
+584 SSWVGSLD
-590 AETGAFTL
+590 SETGAFTV
-598 SNVSSGGTSYLYLT
+598 SNASQGGSSYLYLT

-621 KKEAKFEITGYQF
+621 KKEAKFEITGYEF

-644 LSSDGQSDA
+644 LSSDGQTDKTISIN
-653 KVSVTGGVAGHTV
+653 GGVTDHNI
-666 WEYDKSTVEKIAEL
+666 WNYDKAAVGKIAEL
-680 TADPGNGTSIGF
+680 TKDPGNGTSISF
-692 KALRPGSFNVSFKLD
+692 KALRPGSFTVSFKLD

-741 SEAHPTAQLEAFA
+741 SEEHPTAQLEAFTEA
-754 EKDKSIASWSSSD
+754 DKTVASWSSSD
-767 KNIVTVDADGK
+767 ENIVTVDADGK

-822 FTNGTWVKD
+822 FTSGTWVKD
-831 QTFQPTKLSYDLPLK
+831 QTFKPTKLSYDLSLK

-857 TTEYDTTKYTAKA
+857 TTEYDTEKYTAKA
-870 FYTDANGDAQ
+870 FYTDSNGDAQ
-880 EVTVNSGAITKL
+880 EVLVNSGALTKL
-892 ENIPFDDSTVK
+892 ENIPFDDSTVR
-903 IVVFDKNLATNKTEY
+903 IVLFDKKLETNKTEY

-948 LAKYNGAV
+948 SAKYNGAV

-971 NENGVAGTKKGVQST
+971 SKTIQST

-999 KFKLNVASS
+999 KFKLNVATS

-1023 WNELKQGGGLTKAI
+1023 WDELKQGGSVTKAI
-1037 SFPAAEAEKNAEAKV
+1037 VFPAAEAGKNAETKV
-1052 RIQILDDATYTA
+1052 QIQILDDATYTA
-1064 NVKAGKDGFAE
+1064 NVKAGKSGFAE

-1148 GNAEQTPVDENGT
+1148 DKTEQTPVDENGT
-1161 KVYSLDLTTSQKTIT
+1161 KVYSLDLTTTQKTIT
-1176 VTSSDGTISNDYKFK
+1176 VTDAAGAISNDYKFK
-1191 LQAKSKYDVPDKV
+1191 LQVKSKYDVPDKV

-1212 QYSDGAGFGGFG
+1212 QYSDGAGFGGYG
-1224 ISPEATLSGS
+1224 ISPEATLSGT

-1266 VYGNSS
+1266 VYGNSYD
-1272 EQNQASMA
+1272 NNGSMP

-1311 TITYK
+1311 TITYT

-1330 NSMKNNG
+1330 NVMKNSG
-1337 TSWPTDTNYYLN
+1337 TRWPSDANYYMN
-1349 GVAGEE
+1349 GIAGES

-1361 ILLKSSEDNTIMGTG
+1361 LLMKSSEDDTIMGTG
-1376 STSSFSAATK
+1376 NTTSWSATAS
-1386 FGYADYYANGTIG
+1386 FGYADYYGNGTIG

-1405 VENPTKSNG
+1405 VENPASSNG

-1426 PVDVSNMKF
+1426 PVDVSNKKF

-1448 GAFKEKSTE
+1448 GVFNEKSTE
-1457 VASVIRTAAQAQAV
+1457 VTSVVRTAAQAQAV

-1481 LAEGGDSRTVVL
+1481 LAEGDDSRTVAL

-1538 FTVPQTGEKLVR
+1538 FTVPETGEKLVR
-1550 VIVQNGEKNPQ
+1550 VIVQNGDKVPQ

-1573 DEKIQEVKDLID
+1573 DDKIQEVKDLID

-1613 AQIDNYEVLT
+1613 AQVDNYEVLT

-1630 KLKNASVEE
+1630 QLKTASVEE
-1639 RLGDCYE
+1639 RLGDSYE
-1646 ATSKYLMKAAEKT
+1646 ATGKYLMKAAEKT
-1659 APTVSSTG
+1659 APTVSSIG

-1860 IVALTSLGIDPDKE
+1860 IVALTSLGIDPDKD

-1918 AAYSRFIK
+1918 AAYSRFVK
-1926 GNSALFDMSDVTIK
+1926 GNTALFDMSDVTIK

-1947 ENTGDD
+1947 KNTGDD
-1953 KKDNKDPNKTA
+1953 KKDNTDPNKT
-1964 VAPSGS
+1964 VVTPSGS

-1990 KMTEAAKAALDRLDA
+1990 KMTEAAKAVQGKLDA

-2083 WYIKLVVTPKTASE
+2083 WYIKLVATPKTASE

-2103 QEALGDNSELFTLY
+2103 QDALGDNSELFTLY

-2132 SGLIRVKMPMVSI
+2132 NGLIRVKMPMVSI

>member
-1 MKQSKKTFSI
+1 MKRSKKTFSI
-11 LIMLMMVVTTLAP
+11 LLMLMMVVTTLAP
-24 TWAFGAESTDDNSAV
+24 TWAFGAENAGDDNAA
-39 SVQQETTADDSAGT
+39 SVQQEKTADGSAGT
-53 QQSSEATKSQPAQQ
+53 QQSSDAAKSQASQQ
-67 TQKSSATQSDAA
+67 TQKSSAAQSNAGQTQ
-79 QKEQIS
+79 QIS
-85 EAVTEHF
+85 EAAAEYF
-92 AEITAEGVGADE
+92 AEITAEGIGTDE
-104 TEDAPYLEAGIVK
+104 TADAPYLEAGVVK
-117 LQKDK
+117 LQQDK

-132 KKDEKTYQAKQNL
+132 KKDEKTYQTKQDL
-145 NDNKTIGYGDGNAYG
+145 NDSKTIGYGDGNAYG

-172 ARDAYQLNYINLNGY
+172 ARDAYQLNYIDLNGY

-216 DVFVDPEN
+216 DVFIDPEN

-253 STADASAKSD
+253 STVDASAKSD

-270 KVQAAKDD
+270 KAQAAKDGAA
-278 VVSDE
+278 SDE
-283 VKIAGADEART
+283 VKNAGADEART
-294 AAVQM
+294 AALQI

-322 KKADGATWDG
+322 KKADGAAWDG

-341 SKTSTGMTCVKD
+341 SKTSTMMSCVKD
-353 ALKTVDATQTGADSG
+353 ALNTVGATQTGADSG
-368 YITEIN
+368 YISEIN
-374 GLEAFDGGSQ
+374 GLKEFAGGTQ

-415 IRMMYTCNLG
+415 IRMMYTCSWG
-425 VDIGNDWSST
+425 TDIGNDWSST
-435 DTGLSGIKF
+435 DTSLSDIKF
-444 STGTLSPAFSK
+444 STGTLSPEFSK
-455 DTKAYTLL
+455 DTKEYTLL
-463 VSKDISQVNIVPTA
+463 IPKDVSQVTIVPTA
-477 VNKAFQTR
+477 VCKNYQTR
-485 IFVDGKQVKRTESA
+485 IFVDGKQVKRTEAA
-499 DVKAGSKIKI
+499 DVKAGSKIKM
-509 ICDKGAFGDKASQTT
+509 ICDKGAFGDKASETT
-524 DAASIY
+524 DAASVY
-530 EITVKNPVELDTI
+530 EITVKNPVDLDTI
-543 RCKDAIMIDGKI
+543 RCKDATMIDGKI
-555 VAKKGDVLQFEAVNE
+555 VAKKGDVLQFEAVDE
-570 SGRVQDV
+570 SGKAQDV

-584 SPGSLD
+584 SPGSID

-598 SNVSSGGTSYLYLT
+598 SNVSSGGISYLYLT

-634 SDYNRKKEVT
+634 SSSYKNTSVT
-644 LSSDGQSDA
+644 LSSDGQTDKTISIN
-653 KVSVTGGVAGHTV
+653 GGVAGHNI
-666 WEYDKSTVEKIAEL
+666 WSYDKDAVGKIAEL
-680 TADPGNGTSIGF
+680 TADPGNGNSIKF
-692 KALRPGSFNVSFKLD
+692 KALRPGTFDVSFKLD
-707 VNEQMT
+707 VNDKMA
-713 DTATVNIKGVAVED
+713 DTATVTIKGVAVED
-727 KSGNNKKTYLEVSG
+727 KNGNNKKTYLEVSG

-754 EKDKSIASWSSSD
+754 EKDKSIVSWSSSD
-767 KNIVTVDADGK
+767 EDVVTVDADGK

-784 GSAIVTATDSDGQK
+784 GSAIVKATDSAGQT

-822 FTNGTWVKD
+822 FTSGTWVKD
-831 QTFQPTKLSYDLPLK
+831 QTFKPTKLSYDLPLK

-903 IVVFDKNLATNKTEY
+903 VVVFDKNLATNKTEY
-918 VFHVTRPRDTTK
+918 EFHVTRPRDTTK
-930 AVRATTGLVLSP
+930 LIRNAGWNTSAGLVLSP
-942 EGRDLS
+942 AGRNLTS
-948 LAKYNGAV
+948 SKYNGAA
-956 EGTFFQADENGVAGT
+956 EGTFFRADETGVAGT
-971 NENGVAGTKKGVQST
+971 ATGVQNT

-999 KFKLNVASS
+999 QFKLDVATS

-1023 WNELKQGGGLTKAI
+1023 WNELKQGGSITREI
-1037 SFPAAEAEKNAEAKV
+1037 SFPAAETGKNAEAKV
-1052 RIQILDDATYTA
+1052 RIQVLDDATYTA
-1064 NVKAGKDGFAE
+1064 NVKAGKNGFEE

-1086 QIQANAEAAQ
+1086 QIQANVEAAQ

-1101 ATIDGGKTGDWYPEF
+1101 AAIDGGRTGDWYPGF
-1116 SPNRYS
+1116 APNRYS
-1122 YSIVVPNGVSKGT
+1122 YGIVVPNGVSKGT

-1161 KVYSLDLTTSQKTIT
+1161 KVYSLDLTTTQKTIT
-1176 VTSSDGTISNDYKFK
+1176 VTDAAGTISNDYKFK

-1212 QYSDGAGFGGFG
+1212 QYSNGGYG
-1224 ISPEATLSGS
+1224 TSPEGTLSGS

-1243 YITYYYDNP
+1243 YITYYYDDP

-1266 VYGNSS
+1266 VYGNSFADGGS
-1272 EQNQASMA
+1272 AA

-1311 TITYK
+1311 TITYT
-1316 KGDDGKAYWTDNQG
+1316 KGEDGKAYWTDNQG
-1330 NSMKNNG
+1330 NVMKNNG
-1337 TSWPTDTNYYLN
+1337 TSWPTDANYYMN
-1349 GVAGEE
+1349 GTAGES

-1361 ILLKSSEDNTIMGTG
+1361 IVMKSSEDDTIMGTG
-1376 STSSFSAATK
+1376 NTSSFSATTR
-1386 FGYADYYANGTIG
+1386 FGYADYYKNGTLG

-1405 VENPTKSNG
+1405 VENPTASNG

-1426 PVDVSNMKF
+1426 PVDVSNKKF

-1448 GAFKEKSTE
+1448 GAFNEKSTE
-1457 VASVIRTAAQAQAV
+1457 VTSVVRTAAQAQAV

-1481 LAEGGDSRTVVL
+1481 LAEGDDSRTVAL

-1506 RKKVTLTVNG
+1506 RKKVTLTLNG
-1516 TAEDDN
+1516 AAEDDN

-1573 DEKIQEVKDLID
+1573 DDKIQEVKDLID

-1613 AQIDNYEVLT
+1613 AQVDNYEVLT

-1630 KLKNASVEE
+1630 QLKTASVEE
-1639 RLGDCYE
+1639 RLGDSYE
-1646 ATSKYLMKAAEKT
+1646 ATGKYLIKAAEKT
-1659 APTVSSTG
+1659 APTVSSIG
-1667 GEWLVLGL
+1667 GEWLVLEL

-1694 KKVLEDN
+1694 KKILEDN
-1701 KGVLSTSKY
+1701 NGVLSTSKY

-1715 VILALTS
+1715 VILGLTS
-1722 IGVDARNVAGY
+1722 IGVDVNNVAGY
-1733 NVLEGLADF
+1733 NLLEGLADF

-1761 SHDYQIPD
+1761 SHGYEIPD
-1769 VEGVANKTNR
+1769 VKDVANKTTR
-1779 DKLIDYILAQEL
+1779 DKLIEYILDQQL
-1791 SGGGW
+1791 KDGGW

-1816 PYYGSNNKVKLAV
+1816 PYYNSNAKVKQAV

-1838 AQNKNGGFESWGVE
+1838 AQNASGGFESWGAE
-1852 NCESCAQV
+1852 NSESCAQV
-1860 IVALTSLGIDPDKE
+1860 IVALTAMGIDPDKD
-1874 ARFVKNGKSS
+1874 ARFVKNGKSPV
-1884 IDALLEY
+1884 DALLEY
-1891 GLDGGGFK
+1891 AVDGGGFK
-1899 HTKSGELN
+1899 HSKSGELN

-1918 AAYSRFIK
+1918 TAYKRFSLGK
-1926 GNSALFDMSDVTIK
+1926 ASLFDMSDITIK
-1940 ESPDKAN
+1940 ESPAKSTDSDN
-1947 ENTGDD
+1947 NG
-1953 KKDNKDPNKTA
+1953 KDNKTDSNVKKETVTASGKTA
-1964 VAPSGS
+1964 A
-1970 SLTASGTTRSITKKA
+1970 ASGTTRSITKKA

-1990 KMTEAAKAALDRLDA
+1990 KMTEAAKAVLEKLDA
-2005 VVNAKLPQN
+2005 VVNSGLPTS
-2014 AKEYTDDQI
+2014 AKEYTDEQI
-2023 KQILDAYKAYNAL
+2023 RQITDAYKAYNAL

-2048 TWTAFTEITQNLGSM
+2048 SWTAFSDVTDKLGDM
-2063 YHYDEATGID
+2063 YHYDESTGID
-2073 VRATSAENLP
+2073 ARSTSAENLP
-2083 WYIKLVVTPKTASE
+2083 WYIKLVVTPKAISE
-2097 KQKTKV
+2097 KNKAKV
-2103 QEALGDNSELFTLY
+2103 QDVLGDDSELFNLY

-2132 SGLIRVKMPMVSI
+2132 SGLVRIKMPMVSI
-2145 GNYKTPV
+2145 GDYKTPV
-2152 IVHIAD
+2152 IVHITD
-2158 SGKIRLIEGH
+2158 SGKVRLIEGH
-2168 VDSAGGTIEF
+2168 VDSAGGSIEF

-2191 DQSIDSL
+2191 SESIDSL

-2217 AAILIAIIVMRKR
+2217 AAILIAVIILRKR
-2230 RNKRG
+2230 RNKRE

>member
-1 MKQSKKTFSI
+1 MKQSKKTLSI

-24 TWAFGAESTDDNSAV
+24 TWAFGTESTGDDNGV
-39 SVQQETTADDSAGT
+39 SVQQETTAEGSAET
-53 QQSSEATKSQPAQQ
+53 QQSPEATKSQPAQQ
-67 TQKSSATQSDAA
+67 PQKSSAAQSDAA
-79 QKEQIS
+79 QKEQTS
-85 EAVTEHF
+85 EAVTGHF
-92 AEITAEGVGADE
+92 AEITAEGIGTDK

-132 KKDEKTYQAKQNL
+132 KTDKKTYQAKQNL
-145 NDNKTIGYGDGNAYG
+145 NDTKEVGYSDGNAYG

-166 YDDKGS
+166 YDAKGS
-172 ARDAYQLNYINLNGY
+172 ARDAYQLDYIDLNGY

-196 AKDQDFQVAHGKIDG
+196 AKDQDFRIAHGKISG
-211 FDGDA
+211 FDGDG
-216 DVFVDPEN
+216 DVFVDPED
-224 GRDLIIAFSGDVEFS
+224 GHDLTVAFSGDVEFS
-239 KDLKVSFEFADSAK
+239 RDLKVSFEFADPAK
-253 STADASAKSD
+253 ATADASAKSD
-263 AAADSAD
+263 AAADSTEKA
-270 KVQAAKDD
+270 QAAKDGEI
-278 VVSDE
+278 SDE
-283 VKIAGADEART
+283 VKNAGADEAR
-294 AAVQM
+294 AAALQM
-299 VALLAANDD
+299 VALLEANDD
-308 HTNKVH
+308 HTSKVH

-322 KKADGATWDG
+322 KKTDGAAWDG

-341 SKTSTGMTCVKD
+341 SKTSTMMSCVKD

-368 YITEIN
+368 YINEIN
-374 GLEAFDGGSQ
+374 GLKALAGGPK
-384 SGWMGTL
+384 SGWTGTL
-391 NDWFTDSGFSDFTAA
+391 NDWFTDAGFGDYTAA

-415 IRMMYTCNLG
+415 IRIMYTCSWG
-425 VDIGNDWSST
+425 ADVGNDWSST
-435 DTGLSGIKF
+435 DTGLSGIKL
-444 STGTLSPAFSK
+444 SAGTLNPVFSK

-543 RCKDAIMIDGKI
+543 RCKDATMIDGKI
-555 VAKKGDVLQFEAVNE
+555 VAKKGDVLQFEAVDE

-577 TWSAPSY
+577 TWSTS
-584 SPGSLD
+584 SSWIGSLD
-590 AETGAFTL
+590 SETGAFTV
-598 SNVSSGGTSYLYLT
+598 SNASQGGSSYLYLT
-612 ATAKDGSGL
+612 ATTKNGSGL
-621 KKEAKFEITGYQF
+621 KKEAKFEITGYEF

-653 KVSVTGGVAGHTV
+653 KVSVTGGVSGHTV

-692 KALRPGSFNVSFKLD
+692 KALRPGSFTVSFKLD

-713 DTATVNIKGVAVED
+713 DTAMVNIRGVAVED
-727 KSGNNKKTYLEVSG
+727 KKGNNKKTYLEVSG

-754 EKDKSIASWSSSD
+754 EAGKTIESWSSSD
-767 KNIVTVDADGK
+767 DSIVTVDADGK
-778 ITAQGI
+778 IMAQGI
-784 GSAIVTATDSDGQK
+784 GSAIVKATDSAGQT

-822 FTNGTWVKD
+822 FTSGTWVKD

-857 TTEYDTTKYTAKA
+857 TTEYDITKYTAKA

-918 VFHVTRPRDTTK
+918 EFHVTRPRDTTK
-930 AVRATTGLVLSP
+930 LIRNAIWTTPAGLILSP
-942 EGRDLS
+942 VGRE
-948 LAKYNGAV
+948 LASSKYNGEV
-956 EGTFFQADENGVAGT
+956 EGTFFRTDENGVAGT
-971 NENGVAGTKKGVQST
+971 ATGVQNT

-999 KFKLNVASS
+999 KFKLDVAAS

-1015 YSSDNGNT
+1015 YSSDDGNT
-1023 WNELKQGGGLTKAI
+1023 WNELKQGGSLTKEI
-1037 SFPAAEAEKNAEAKV
+1037 SFPKATEEKNAEAKV

-1064 NVKAGKDGFAE
+1064 NVKAGRDGFAE

-1096 MLTAE
+1096 ILTAK
-1101 ATIDGGKTGDWYPEF
+1101 ASIDGGKTGDWYPEF
-1116 SPNRYS
+1116 SPNRYG
-1122 YSIVVPNGVSKGT
+1122 YNIVVPNGVSKGT
-1135 LKYTVAEGATVKV
+1135 LKYTVAEGASVVVDKT
-1148 GNAEQTPVDENGT
+1148 EQTPTDESGT

-1176 VTSSDGTISNDYKFK
+1176 VTSADGTISNDYKFK
-1191 LQAKSKYDVPDKV
+1191 LQPRPKYDTPDKV

-1212 QYSDGAGFGGFG
+1212 QYSNGSYGV
-1224 ISPEATLSGS
+1224 SPEVTLSGT

-1302 YEDKTIWDY
+1302 YEDKAIWDY

-1349 GVAGEE
+1349 GVAGEK

-1448 GAFKEKSTE
+1448 GAFNEKSTE
-1457 VASVIRTAAQAQAV
+1457 VASVVRTAAQAQAV
-1471 GTTAAPESIT
+1471 GTTAAPESVT
-1481 LAEGGDSRTVVL
+1481 LAEGDDSRTVVL

-1516 TAEDDN
+1516 TAENDN

-1561 IYLLKIVAGMTD
+1561 IYLLKIVAGMTAD
-1573 DEKIQEVKDLID
+1573 DKIQEVKDLID
-1585 SIGDVTLNKEAAIK
+1585 SIGDVTLDKEAAIK

-1613 AQIDNYEVLT
+1613 AQVDNYEVLT
-1623 AAEEKLE
+1623 AAEAKLE

-1639 RLGDCYE
+1639 RIGDCYE
-1646 ATSKYLMKAAEKT
+1646 ATGKYLMKAAEKT

-1860 IVALTSLGIDPDKE
+1860 IVALTSLGIDPDKD

-1891 GLDGGGFK
+1891 GLEGGGFK

-1907 GMATEQAYYAL
+1907 GIATEQAYYAL

-1953 KKDNKDPNKTA
+1953 KKDNTDPNKTA

-1970 SLTASGTTRSITKKA
+1970 SLAASGTTRSITKKA

-1990 KMTEAAKAALDRLDA
+1990 KMTEAAKAVQGKLDA
-2005 VVNAKLPQN
+2005 VVNANLPRN

-2023 KQILDAYKAYNAL
+2023 RQILDAYKAYNAL

-2083 WYIKLVVTPKTASE
+2083 WYIKLVATPKTARE

-2103 QEALGDNSELFTLY
+2103 QDALGDNSELFTLY
-2117 DIHFVNTLDNSEWHP
+2117 DIHFINTLDNSEWHP

-2145 GNYKTPV
+2145 GDYKTPV
-2152 IVHIAD
+2152 VVHIAD

>member
-1 MKQSKKTFSI
+1 MKQSKKTLSI

-24 TWAFGAESTDDNSAV
+24 TRAFGTESAGDDNGV
-39 SVQQETTADDSAGT
+39 SVQQETTAEGSAGT
-53 QQSSEATKSQPAQQ
+53 QQSPDEAKSQSAQQ
-67 TQKSSATQSDAA
+67 TQKSSAAQSDAT
-79 QKEQIS
+79 QKEQTS

-92 AEITAEGVGADE
+92 AEITAEGIGTDK

-117 LQKDK
+117 LQNDK

-132 KKDEKTYQAKQNL
+132 ETDKETYQAKQNL
-145 NDNKTIGYGDGNAYG
+145 NNTKEVGYSDGNAYG

-166 YDDKGS
+166 YDAKGC
-172 ARDAYQLNYINLNGY
+172 ARDAYQLDYIDLNGY

-196 AKDQDFQVAHGKIDG
+196 AKDQDFRIAHGKISGFNGDG
-211 FDGDA
+211 

-224 GRDLIIAFSGDVEFS
+224 GHDLTVAFSGDVEFS
-239 KDLKVSFEFADSAK
+239 RDLKVSFEFADPAK
-253 STADASAKSD
+253 ATADASAKSD
-263 AAADSAD
+263 
-270 KVQAAKDD
+270 V
-278 VVSDE
+278 
-283 VKIAGADEART
+283 
-294 AAVQM
+294 
-299 VALLAANDD
+299 AANDD
-308 HTNKVH
+308 HTSKVH

-322 KKADGATWDG
+322 KKTDGAAWDG

-341 SKTSTGMTCVKD
+341 SKTSTMMSCVKD
-353 ALKTVDATQTGADSG
+353 ALKTAGATQTGADSG
-368 YITEIN
+368 YISEIN
-374 GLEAFDGGSQ
+374 GLKASDGGPQ

-391 NDWFTDSGFSDFTAA
+391 NDWFTDAGFGDYTAA

-415 IRMMYTCNLG
+415 IRIMYTCSWG
-425 VDIGNDWSST
+425 ADVGNDWSST

-463 VSKDISQVNIVPTA
+463 VPKDISQVNIVPTA

-485 IFVDGKQVKRTESA
+485 IFVDGKQVKRTESV

-530 EITVKNPVELDTI
+530 EITVKNPVELDTV
-543 RCKDAIMIDGKI
+543 RCKDATMIDGKI
-555 VAKKGDVLQFEAVNE
+555 VAKKGDVLQFEAVDE

-577 TWSAPSY
+577 TWSTS
-584 SPGSLD
+584 SSWIGSLD
-590 AETGAFTL
+590 SETGAFTV
-598 SNVSSGGTSYLYLT
+598 SNASQGGSSYLYLT
-612 ATAKDGSGL
+612 ATTKNGSGL
-621 KKEAKFEITGYQF
+621 KKEAKFEITGYEF

-653 KVSVTGGVAGHTV
+653 KVSVTGGVSGHTV

-692 KALRPGSFNVSFKLD
+692 KALRPGSFTVSFKLD

-713 DTATVNIKGVAVED
+713 DTAMVNIRGVAVED
-727 KSGNNKKTYLEVSG
+727 KKGNNKKTYLEVSG

-754 EKDKSIASWSSSD
+754 EAGKTIESWSSSD
-767 KNIVTVDADGK
+767 DSIVTVDADGK
-778 ITAQGI
+778 IMAQGI
-784 GSAIVTATDSDGQK
+784 GSAIVKATDSAGQT

-822 FTNGTWVKD
+822 FTSGTWVKD

-918 VFHVTRPRDTTK
+918 EFHVTRPRDTTK
-930 AVRATTGLVLSP
+930 LIRNAIWTTPAGLILSP
-942 EGRDLS
+942 VGRE
-948 LAKYNGAV
+948 LASSKYNGEV
-956 EGTFFQADENGVAGT
+956 EGTFFRTDENGVAGT
-971 NENGVAGTKKGVQST
+971 ATGVQNT

-999 KFKLNVASS
+999 KFKLDVAAS

-1015 YSSDNGNT
+1015 YSSDDGNT
-1023 WNELKQGGGLTKAI
+1023 WNELKQGGSLTKEI
-1037 SFPAAEAEKNAEAKV
+1037 SFPKATEEKNAEAKV

-1064 NVKAGKDGFAE
+1064 NVKAGRDGFAE

-1096 MLTAE
+1096 ILTAK
-1101 ATIDGGKTGDWYPEF
+1101 ASIDGGKTGDWYPEF
-1116 SPNRYS
+1116 SPNRYG
-1122 YSIVVPNGVSKGT
+1122 YNIVVPNGVSKGT
-1135 LKYTVAEGATVKV
+1135 LKYTVAEGASVVVDKT
-1148 GNAEQTPVDENGT
+1148 EQTPTDESGT

-1176 VTSSDGTISNDYKFK
+1176 VTSADGTISNDYKFK
-1191 LQAKSKYDVPDKV
+1191 LQPRPKYDTPDKV

-1212 QYSDGAGFGGFG
+1212 QYSNGSYGV
-1224 ISPEATLSGS
+1224 SPEVTLSGT

-1302 YEDKTIWDY
+1302 YEDKAIWDY

-1349 GVAGEE
+1349 GVAGEK

-1448 GAFKEKSTE
+1448 GAFNEKSTE
-1457 VASVIRTAAQAQAV
+1457 VASVVRTAAQAQAV
-1471 GTTAAPESIT
+1471 GTTAAPESVT
-1481 LAEGGDSRTVVL
+1481 LAEGDDSRTVVL

-1516 TAEDDN
+1516 TAENDN

-1561 IYLLKIVAGMTD
+1561 IYLLKIVAGMTAD
-1573 DEKIQEVKDLID
+1573 DKIQEVKDLID
-1585 SIGDVTLNKEAAIK
+1585 SIGDVTLDKEAAIK

-1613 AQIDNYEVLT
+1613 AQVDNYEVLT
-1623 AAEEKLE
+1623 AAEAKLE

-1639 RLGDCYE
+1639 RIGDCYE
-1646 ATSKYLMKAAEKT
+1646 ATGKYLMKAVEKT

-1860 IVALTSLGIDPDKE
+1860 IVALTSLGIDPDKD

-1891 GLDGGGFK
+1891 GLEGGGFK

-1907 GMATEQAYYAL
+1907 GIATEQAYYAL

-1953 KKDNKDPNKTA
+1953 KKDNTDPNKTA
-1964 VAPSGS
+1964 VAPSGN

-1990 KMTEAAKAALDRLDA
+1990 KMTEAAKAVQGKLDA
-2005 VVNAKLPQN
+2005 VVNANLPQN

-2023 KQILDAYKAYNAL
+2023 RQILDAYKAYNAL

-2083 WYIKLVVTPKTASE
+2083 WHIKLVATPKTASE

-2103 QEALGDNSELFTLY
+2103 QDALGDNSELFTLY
-2117 DIHFVNTLDNSEWHP
+2117 DIHFINTLDNSEWHP

-2145 GNYKTPV
+2145 GDYKTPV

-2178 EASDFSLYGIAGS
+2178 EVSDFSLYGIAGS

-2230 RNKRG
+2230 RTKRG

>member
-1 MKQSKKTFSI
+1 MKQSKKTLSV
-11 LIMLMMVVTTLAP
+11 LIMLMMVVTTLVP
-24 TWAFGAESTDDNSAV
+24 TWAFGTESTGDDNGV
-39 SVQQETTADDSAGT
+39 SVQQETTTEGSAGT
-53 QQSSEATKSQPAQQ
+53 QQSSDVTKSQPAQQ
-67 TQKSSATQSDAA
+67 TQKSSATQSNAA
-79 QKEQIS
+79 QKEQTS
-85 EAVTEHF
+85 EAVAEYF
-92 AEITAEGVGADE
+92 AEITAEGIGTDK

-132 KKDEKTYQAKQNL
+132 KTDKKTYRAKQNL
-145 NDNKTIGYGDGNAYG
+145 NDTKEIGYSDGNAYG

-166 YDDKGS
+166 YDAKGS
-172 ARDAYQLNYINLNGY
+172 ARDAYQLDYIDLNGY

-196 AKDQDFQVAHGKIDG
+196 AKDQNFQVAHGKISG

-224 GRDLIIAFSGDVEFS
+224 GRDLTVAFSGDVEFS
-239 KDLKVSFEFADSAK
+239 KDLKVSFEFADPAK
-253 STADASAKSD
+253 TTADASAKSD

-270 KVQAAKDD
+270 KAQAAKDGAA
-278 VVSDE
+278 SDE
-283 VKIAGADEART
+283 VKSVGADEAR
-294 AAVQM
+294 AAALQI

-322 KKADGATWDG
+322 KKADGAAWDG

-341 SKTSTGMTCVKD
+341 SKTSTMMSCVKD
-353 ALKTVDATQTGADSG
+353 ALNTVGATQTGADSG
-368 YITEIN
+368 YISEIN
-374 GLEAFDGGSQ
+374 GLKEFAGGTQ

-391 NDWFTDSGFSDFTAA
+391 NDWFTDSGFSDFTAV

-415 IRMMYTCNLG
+415 IRMMYTCSWG
-425 VDIGNDWSST
+425 TDIGNDWSGT
-435 DTGLSGIKF
+435 DTSLSDIKF
-444 STGTLSPAFSK
+444 STGTLSPEFSK
-455 DTKAYTLL
+455 DTKEYTLL
-463 VSKDISQVNIVPTA
+463 IPKDVSQVTIVPTA
-477 VNKAFQTR
+477 VCKTYQTR
-485 IFVDGKQVKRTESA
+485 IFVDGKQVKRTEAA

-543 RCKDAIMIDGKI
+543 RCKDATMIDGKI

-570 SGRVQDV
+570 SGKAQDV

-584 SPGSLD
+584 SPGSID

-598 SNVSSGGTSYLYLT
+598 SNVSSGGISYLYLT

-634 SDYNRKKEVT
+634 SSSYKNTSVT
-644 LSSDGQSDA
+644 LSSDGQTDKTISIN
-653 KVSVTGGVAGHTV
+653 GGVAGHNI
-666 WEYDKSTVEKIAEL
+666 WSYDKDAVGKIAEL
-680 TADPGNGTSIGF
+680 TADPGNGNSIKF
-692 KALRPGSFNVSFKLD
+692 KALRPGTFDVSFKLD
-707 VNEQMT
+707 VNDKMA

-741 SEAHPTAQLEAFA
+741 SQEHPTAQLEAFTEA
-754 EKDKSIASWSSSD
+754 GKTVASWSSSD
-767 KNIVTVDADGK
+767 EDVVTVDAGGK

-822 FTNGTWVKD
+822 FTSGTWVKD
-831 QTFQPTKLSYDLPLK
+831 QTFKPTKLSYDLPLK

-857 TTEYDTTKYTAKA
+857 TTEYDTIKYTAKA

-930 AVRATTGLVLSP
+930 LIRNAAWSTPAGLLISP
-942 EGRDLS
+942 VGRDLTS
-948 LAKYNGAV
+948 SKYNGAA

-971 NENGVAGTKKGVQST
+971 KTGVQNT
-986 VYFYRT
+986 VYFYKT

-999 KFKLNVASS
+999 KFKLDVATS

-1023 WNELKQGGGLTKAI
+1023 WDELKQGGSVTKAI
-1037 SFPAAEAEKNAEAKV
+1037 AFPAAEAGKNAETKV

-1064 NVKAGKDGFAE
+1064 NVKAGRDGFAE

-1101 ATIDGGKTGDWYPEF
+1101 ASIDGGKTGDWYPEF

-1122 YSIVVPNGVSKGT
+1122 YGIVVSNGVSKGT

-1148 GNAEQTPVDENGT
+1148 GSVEQTPVDENGT
-1161 KVYSLDLTTSQKTIT
+1161 KVYSLDLTTTQKTIT
-1176 VTSSDGTISNDYKFK
+1176 VTDAAGTISNDYKFK
-1191 LQAKSKYDVPDKV
+1191 LQAKAKYDVPDKV
-1204 VDYLCIGS
+1204 VDYLCIGG
-1212 QYSDGAGFGGFG
+1212 QYTNGAAYGAA
-1224 ISPEATLSGS
+1224 PEATLSDT

-1272 EQNQASMA
+1272 GNGGSMA

-1311 TITYK
+1311 TITYT

-1330 NSMKNNG
+1330 NVMKNNG
-1337 TSWPTDTNYYLN
+1337 TSWPTDANYYMN
-1349 GVAGEE
+1349 DIAGKS

-1361 ILLKSSEDNTIMGTG
+1361 IVMKSSEDDTIMGTG
-1376 STSSFSAATK
+1376 NTTSWSATAS
-1386 FGYADYYANGTIG
+1386 FGYADYYGNGTIG

-1405 VENPTKSNG
+1405 VANPTASNG

-1426 PVDVSNMKF
+1426 PVDVSNKKF

-1448 GAFKEKSTE
+1448 GVFNEKSTE
-1457 VASVIRTAAQAQAV
+1457 VRDVVRTTAQAQAV

-1481 LAEGGDSRTVVL
+1481 LAEGDDSRTVAL

-1573 DEKIQEVKDLID
+1573 DDKIQEVKDLID

-1613 AQIDNYEVLT
+1613 AQVDNYEVLT

-1630 KLKNASVEE
+1630 QLKTASVEE
-1639 RLGDCYE
+1639 RLGDSYE
-1646 ATSKYLMKAAEKT
+1646 ATGKYLIKAAEKT
-1659 APTVSSTG
+1659 APTVSSIG

-1694 KKVLEDN
+1694 KKILEDN
-1701 KGVLSTSKY
+1701 NGVLSTSKY

-1715 VILALTS
+1715 VILGLTS
-1722 IGVDARNVAGY
+1722 IGVDVNNVAGY
-1733 NVLEGLADF
+1733 NLLEGLADF

-1761 SHDYQIPD
+1761 SHGYEIPD
-1769 VEGVANKTNR
+1769 VKDVANKTTR
-1779 DKLIDYILAQEL
+1779 DKLIEYILAQEL

-1860 IVALTSLGIDPDKE
+1860 IVALTSLGIDPDKD

-1918 AAYSRFIK
+1918 TAYSRFVK
-1926 GNSALFDMSDVTIK
+1926 GNTALFDMSDVTIK

-1947 ENTGDD
+1947 KNTGDD
-1953 KKDNKDPNKTA
+1953 KKDNADPNKTA
-1964 VAPSGS
+1964 VTPSGS
-1970 SLTASGTTRSITKKA
+1970 SLAASGTTRSITKKA

-1990 KMTEAAKAALDRLDA
+1990 KMTEAAKAALDKLDA
-2005 VVNAKLPQN
+2005 VVNGKLPQN

-2083 WYIKLVVTPKTASE
+2083 WYIKLVATPKTASE

-2103 QEALGDNSELFTLY
+2103 QDALGDNSELFTLY
-2117 DIHFVNTLDNSEWHP
+2117 DIHFINTLDNSEWHP

-2191 DQSIDSL
+2191 NESIDSL

-2217 AAILIAIIVMRKR
+2217 AAILIAVIILRKR
-2230 RNKRG
+2230 RNKRE

>member
-1 MKQSKKTFSI
+1 MKQSKKTLSI

-24 TWAFGAESTDDNSAV
+24 TWAFGTESTGDDNGV
-39 SVQQETTADDSAGT
+39 SVQQETTAEGSAGT
-53 QQSSEATKSQPAQQ
+53 QQSPDATKSQPAQQ
-67 TQKSSATQSDAA
+67 LQKSSAAQSDAA
-79 QKEQIS
+79 QKEQTS
-85 EAVTEHF
+85 EAVTGHF
-92 AEITAEGVGADE
+92 AEITAEGIGTDK
-104 TEDAPYLEAGIVK
+104 TEDVPYLEAGIVK

-132 KKDEKTYQAKQNL
+132 KTDKKTYQAKQNL
-145 NDNKTIGYGDGNAYG
+145 NDTKEIGYSEGNAYG

-166 YDDKGS
+166 YDAKGS
-172 ARDAYQLNYINLNGY
+172 ARDAYQLDYIDLNGY

-196 AKDQDFQVAHGKIDG
+196 AKDQNFQVAHGKISG

-224 GRDLIIAFSGDVEFS
+224 GRDLTVAFSGDVEFS
-239 KDLKVSFEFADSAK
+239 KDLKVSFEFADPAK
-253 STADASAKSD
+253 AAADASAKSD

-270 KVQAAKDD
+270 KVQAA
-278 VVSDE
+278 
-283 VKIAGADEART
+283 EART

-308 HTNKVH
+308 HTNKIH
-314 VIVENTTY
+314 VIVENTTF
-322 KKADGATWDG
+322 KKADGAAWDG

-341 SKTSTGMTCVKD
+341 SKTSTMMSCVKD

-368 YITEIN
+368 YISEIN
-374 GLEAFDGGSQ
+374 GLKEYDGGLQ
-384 SGWMGTL
+384 SGWTGTL
-391 NDWFTDSGFSDFTAA
+391 NDWFTDAGFGDYTAA

-415 IRMMYTCNLG
+415 IRIMYTCSWG
-425 VDIGNDWSST
+425 ADVGNDWSST
-435 DTGLSGIKF
+435 DTGLSGIKL
-444 STGTLSPAFSK
+444 SAGTLNPVFSK
-455 DTKAYTLL
+455 DIKAYTLL

-543 RCKDAIMIDGKI
+543 RCKDATMIDGKI
-555 VAKKGDVLQFEAVNE
+555 VAKKGDVLQFEAVDE

-577 TWSAPSY
+577 TWSTS
-584 SPGSLD
+584 SSWIGSLD
-590 AETGAFTL
+590 SETGAFTV
-598 SNVSSGGTSYLYLT
+598 SNASQGGSSYLYLT
-612 ATAKDGSGL
+612 ATTKNGSGL
-621 KKEAKFEITGYQF
+621 KKEAKFEITGYEF

-653 KVSVTGGVAGHTV
+653 KVSVTGGVSGHTV

-692 KALRPGSFNVSFKLD
+692 KALRPGSFTVSFKLD

-713 DTATVNIKGVAVED
+713 DTAMVNIRGVAVED
-727 KSGNNKKTYLEVSG
+727 KKGNNKKTYLEVSG

-754 EKDKSIASWSSSD
+754 EAGKTIESWSSSD
-767 KNIVTVDADGK
+767 DSIVTVDADGK

-784 GSAIVTATDSDGQK
+784 GSAIVKATDSAGQT

-822 FTNGTWVKD
+822 FTSGTWVKD

-918 VFHVTRPRDTTK
+918 EFHVTRPRDTTK
-930 AVRATTGLVLSP
+930 LIRNAIWTTPAGLILSP
-942 EGRDLS
+942 VGRE
-948 LAKYNGAV
+948 LASSKYNGEV
-956 EGTFFQADENGVAGT
+956 EGTFFRTDENGVAGT
-971 NENGVAGTKKGVQST
+971 ATGVQNT

-999 KFKLNVASS
+999 KFKLDVAAS

-1015 YSSDNGNT
+1015 YSSDDGNT
-1023 WNELKQGGGLTKAI
+1023 WNELKQGGSVTKAI
-1037 SFPAAEAEKNAEAKV
+1037 AFPAAEAGKNAETKV

-1064 NVKAGKDGFAE
+1064 NVKAGRDGFAE

-1096 MLTAE
+1096 ILTAK
-1101 ATIDGGKTGDWYPEF
+1101 ASIDGGKTGDWYPEF
-1116 SPNRYS
+1116 SPNRYG
-1122 YSIVVPNGVSKGT
+1122 YNIVVPNGVSKGT
-1135 LKYTVAEGATVKV
+1135 LKYTVAEGASVVVDKT
-1148 GNAEQTPVDENGT
+1148 EQTPTDESGT

-1176 VTSSDGTISNDYKFK
+1176 VTSADGTISNDYKFK
-1191 LQAKSKYDVPDKV
+1191 LQPRPKYNTPDKV

-1212 QYSDGAGFGGFG
+1212 QYSNGAQFGAL
-1224 ISPEATLSGS
+1224 PEATLSGS

-1448 GAFKEKSTE
+1448 GAFNEKSTE
-1457 VASVIRTAAQAQAV
+1457 VASVVRTAAQAQAV

-1481 LAEGGDSRTVVL
+1481 LAEGDDSRTVAL

-1561 IYLLKIVAGMTD
+1561 IYLLKIVAGMTAD
-1573 DEKIQEVKDLID
+1573 DKIQEVKDLID
-1585 SIGDVTLNKEAAIK
+1585 SIGDVTLDKEAGIK

-1613 AQIDNYEVLT
+1613 AQIDNFEVLT
-1623 AAEEKLE
+1623 AAEAKLE
-1630 KLKNASVEE
+1630 KLKNASVED
-1639 RLGDCYE
+1639 RIGDYYE
-1646 ATSKYLMKAAEKT
+1646 TTGKYLMKAAEKT

-1715 VILALTS
+1715 VILGLTS
-1722 IGVDARNVAGY
+1722 IGVDVNNVAGY
-1733 NVLEGLADF
+1733 NLLEGLADF

-1769 VEGVANKTNR
+1769 VKGVTNKTTR
-1779 DKLIDYILAQEL
+1779 DKLIEYILDQQL
-1791 SGGGW
+1791 KDGGW

-1816 PYYGSNNKVKLAV
+1816 PYYNSNAKVKQAV

-1860 IVALTSLGIDPDKE
+1860 IVALTSLGIDPDKD
-1874 ARFVKNGKSS
+1874 ARFVKNGKAS

-1926 GNSALFDMSDVTIK
+1926 GNTALFDMSDVTIK

-1990 KMTEAAKAALDRLDA
+1990 KMTEAAKAVKGKLDV

-2063 YHYDEATGID
+2063 YHYDESTGID

-2083 WYIKLVVTPKTASE
+2083 WYIKLVATPKTASE

-2103 QEALGDNSELFTLY
+2103 QDALGDNSELFTLY
-2117 DIHFVNTLDNSEWHP
+2117 DIHFINTLDNSEWHP

-2145 GNYKTPV
+2145 GDYKTSV

-2230 RNKRG
+2230 RNKRE

>member
-1 MKQSKKTFSI
+1 MKQSKKTLSI

-24 TWAFGAESTDDNSAV
+24 TWAFGTESTGDDNGV
-39 SVQQETTADDSAGT
+39 SVQQETTAEGSAGT
-53 QQSSEATKSQPAQQ
+53 QQSPDAAKSQSAQQ
-67 TQKSSATQSDAA
+67 TQKSSAAQSDAT
-79 QKEQIS
+79 QKEQTS

-92 AEITAEGVGADE
+92 AEITAEGIGTDK

-117 LQKDK
+117 LQNDK
-122 TVSVKKDKLD
+122 TISVKKDKLD
-132 KKDEKTYQAKQNL
+132 KTDKKTYQAKQNL
-145 NDNKTIGYGDGNAYG
+145 NDTKEVGYSDGNAYG

-166 YDDKGS
+166 YDAKGS
-172 ARDAYQLNYINLNGY
+172 ARDAYQLDYIDLNGY

-196 AKDQDFQVAHGKIDG
+196 AKDQDFRIAHGKISG
-211 FDGDA
+211 FDGDG

-224 GRDLIIAFSGDVEFS
+224 GHDLTVAFSGDVEFS
-239 KDLKVSFEFADSAK
+239 RDLKVSFEFADPAK
-253 STADASAKSD
+253 ATADASAKSD
-263 AAADSAD
+263 AAADSTEKA
-270 KVQAAKDD
+270 QAAKDGEI
-278 VVSDE
+278 SDE
-283 VKIAGADEART
+283 VKNAGADEAR
-294 AAVQM
+294 AAALQM
-299 VALLAANDD
+299 VALLEANDD
-308 HTNKVH
+308 HTSKVH

-322 KKADGATWDG
+322 KKTDGAAWDG

-341 SKTSTGMTCVKD
+341 SKTSTMMSCVKD

-368 YITEIN
+368 YINEIN
-374 GLEAFDGGSQ
+374 GLKALAGGPK
-384 SGWMGTL
+384 SGWTGTL
-391 NDWFTDSGFSDFTAA
+391 NDWFTDAGFGDYTAA

-415 IRMMYTCNLG
+415 IRIMYTCSWG
-425 VDIGNDWSST
+425 ADVGNDWSST
-435 DTGLSGIKF
+435 DTGLSGIKL
-444 STGTLSPAFSK
+444 SVGTLNPVFSK

-543 RCKDAIMIDGKI
+543 RCKDATMIDGKI
-555 VAKKGDVLQFEAVNE
+555 VAKKGDVLQFEAVDE

-577 TWSAPSY
+577 TWSTS
-584 SPGSLD
+584 SSWIGSLD
-590 AETGAFTL
+590 SETGAFTV
-598 SNVSSGGTSYLYLT
+598 SNASQGGSSYLYLT
-612 ATAKDGSGL
+612 ATTKNGSGL
-621 KKEAKFEITGYQF
+621 KKEAKFEITGYEF

-653 KVSVTGGVAGHTV
+653 KVSVTGGVSGHTV

-692 KALRPGSFNVSFKLD
+692 KALRPGSFTVSFKLD

-713 DTATVNIKGVAVED
+713 DTAMVNIRGVAVED
-727 KSGNNKKTYLEVSG
+727 KKGNNKKTYLEVSG

-754 EKDKSIASWSSSD
+754 EAGKTIESWSSSD
-767 KNIVTVDADGK
+767 DSIVTVDADGK
-778 ITAQGI
+778 IMAQGI
-784 GSAIVTATDSDGQK
+784 GSAIVKATDSAGQT

-822 FTNGTWVKD
+822 FTSGTWVKD

-857 TTEYDTTKYTAKA
+857 TTEYDITKYTAKA

-918 VFHVTRPRDTTK
+918 EFHVTRPRDTTK
-930 AVRATTGLVLSP
+930 LIRNAIWTTPAGLILSP
-942 EGRDLS
+942 VGRE
-948 LAKYNGAV
+948 LASSKYNGEV
-956 EGTFFQADENGVAGT
+956 EGTFFRTDENGVAGT
-971 NENGVAGTKKGVQST
+971 ATGVQNT

-999 KFKLNVASS
+999 KFKLDVAAS

-1015 YSSDNGNT
+1015 YSSDDGNT
-1023 WNELKQGGGLTKAI
+1023 WNELKQGGSLTKEI
-1037 SFPAAEAEKNAEAKV
+1037 SFPKATEEKNAEAKV

-1064 NVKAGKDGFAE
+1064 NVKAGRDGFAE

-1096 MLTAE
+1096 ILTAK
-1101 ATIDGGKTGDWYPEF
+1101 ASIDGGKTGDWYPEF
-1116 SPNRYS
+1116 SPNRYG
-1122 YSIVVPNGVSKGT
+1122 YNIVVPNGVSKGT
-1135 LKYTVAEGATVKV
+1135 LKYTVAEGASVVVDKT
-1148 GNAEQTPVDENGT
+1148 EQTPTDESGT

-1176 VTSSDGTISNDYKFK
+1176 VTSADGTISNDYKFK
-1191 LQAKSKYDVPDKV
+1191 LQPRPKYDTPDKV

-1212 QYSDGAGFGGFG
+1212 QYSNGSYGV
-1224 ISPEATLSGS
+1224 SPEVTLSGT

-1302 YEDKTIWDY
+1302 YEDKAIWDY

-1349 GVAGEE
+1349 GVAGEK

-1448 GAFKEKSTE
+1448 GAFNEKSTE
-1457 VASVIRTAAQAQAV
+1457 VASVVRTAAQAQAV
-1471 GTTAAPESIT
+1471 GTTAAPESVT
-1481 LAEGGDSRTVVL
+1481 LAEGDDSRTVVL

-1516 TAEDDN
+1516 TAENDN

-1561 IYLLKIVAGMTD
+1561 IYLLKIVAGMTAD
-1573 DEKIQEVKDLID
+1573 DKIQEVKDLID
-1585 SIGDVTLNKEAAIK
+1585 SIGDVTLDKEAAIK

-1613 AQIDNYEVLT
+1613 AQVDNYEVLT
-1623 AAEEKLE
+1623 AAEAKLE

-1639 RLGDCYE
+1639 RIGDCYE
-1646 ATSKYLMKAAEKT
+1646 ATGKYLMKAVEKT

-1860 IVALTSLGIDPDKE
+1860 IVALTSLGIDPDKD

-1891 GLDGGGFK
+1891 GLEGGGFK

-1907 GMATEQAYYAL
+1907 GIATEQAYYAL

-1953 KKDNKDPNKTA
+1953 KKDNTDPNKTA
-1964 VAPSGS
+1964 VAPSGN
-1970 SLTASGTTRSITKKA
+1970 SLAPSGTTRSITKKA

-1990 KMTEAAKAALDRLDA
+1990 KMTEAAKAVQGKLDA
-2005 VVNAKLPQN
+2005 VVNANLPRN

-2023 KQILDAYKAYNAL
+2023 RQILDAYKAYNAL

-2063 YHYDEATGID
+2063 YHYDESTGID

-2083 WYIKLVVTPKTASE
+2083 WYIKLVAMPKTASE
-2097 KQKTKV
+2097 KQKAKV
-2103 QEALGDNSELFTLY
+2103 QDALGDNSELFTLY
-2117 DIHFVNTLDNSEWHP
+2117 DIHFINTLDDSEWHP

>member
-1 MKQSKKTFSI
+1 MKQSKKTLSI

-24 TWAFGAESTDDNSAV
+24 TWAFGTESTGDDNGV
-39 SVQQETTADDSAGT
+39 SVQQETTAEGSAGT
-53 QQSSEATKSQPAQQ
+53 QQSPDATKSQPAQQ
-67 TQKSSATQSDAA
+67 PQKSSAAQSDAA
-79 QKEQIS
+79 QKEQTS
-85 EAVTEHF
+85 EAVTGHF
-92 AEITAEGVGADE
+92 AEITAEGIGTDK

-132 KKDEKTYQAKQNL
+132 KTDKKTYQAKQNL
-145 NDNKTIGYGDGNAYG
+145 NDTKEIGYSEGNAYG

-166 YDDKGS
+166 YDAKGS
-172 ARDAYQLNYINLNGY
+172 ARDAYQLDYIDLNGY

-196 AKDQDFQVAHGKIDG
+196 AKDQNFQVAHGKISG

-224 GRDLIIAFSGDVEFS
+224 GRDLTVAFSGDVEFS
-239 KDLKVSFEFADSAK
+239 KDLKVSFEFADPAK
-253 STADASAKSD
+253 AAADASAKSD

-270 KVQAAKDD
+270 KVQAA
-278 VVSDE
+278 
-283 VKIAGADEART
+283 EAS
-294 AAVQM
+294 AAALQM

-308 HTNKVH
+308 HTSKVH

-322 KKADGATWDG
+322 KKADGAAWDG

-341 SKTSTGMTCVKD
+341 SKTSTMMSCFKD
-353 ALKTVDATQTGADSG
+353 ALKTAGATQTGADSE

-374 GLEAFDGGSQ
+374 GLKEFDGGSQ

-391 NDWFTDSGFSDFTAA
+391 NDWFTDTGFGDYTAA

-415 IRMMYTCNLG
+415 IRIMYTRNWG

-530 EITVKNPVELDTI
+530 EITVKNPVELDTV
-543 RCKDAIMIDGKI
+543 RCKDATMIDGKI
-555 VAKKGDVLQFEAVNE
+555 VAKKGDVLQFEAVDE

-577 TWSAPSY
+577 TWSTS
-584 SPGSLD
+584 SSWIGSLD
-590 AETGAFTL
+590 SETGAFTV
-598 SNVSSGGTSYLYLT
+598 SNASQGGSSYLYLT
-612 ATAKDGSGL
+612 ATAKNGSGL
-621 KKEAKFEITGYQF
+621 KKEAKFEITGYEF

-653 KVSVTGGVAGHTV
+653 KVSVTGGVSGHTV

-692 KALRPGSFNVSFKLD
+692 KALRPGSFTVSFKLD

-713 DTATVNIKGVAVED
+713 DTAMVNIRGVAVED
-727 KSGNNKKTYLEVSG
+727 KKGNNKKTYLEVSG

-754 EKDKSIASWSSSD
+754 EAGKTIESWSSSD
-767 KNIVTVDADGK
+767 DSIVTVDADGK

-784 GSAIVTATDSDGQK
+784 GSAIVKATDSAGQT

-822 FTNGTWVKD
+822 FTSGTWVKD

-918 VFHVTRPRDTTK
+918 EFHVTRPRDTTK
-930 AVRATTGLVLSP
+930 LIRNAIWTTPAGLILSP
-942 EGRDLS
+942 VGRE
-948 LAKYNGAV
+948 LASSKYNGEV
-956 EGTFFQADENGVAGT
+956 EGTFFRTDENGVAGT
-971 NENGVAGTKKGVQST
+971 ATGVQNT

-999 KFKLNVASS
+999 KFKLDVAAS

-1015 YSSDNGNT
+1015 YSSDDGNT
-1023 WNELKQGGGLTKAI
+1023 WNELKQGGSVTKAI
-1037 SFPAAEAEKNAEAKV
+1037 AFPAAEAGKNAEAKV
-1052 RIQILDDATYTA
+1052 RIQILDDATYMA
-1064 NVKAGKDGFAE
+1064 NVKAGRVGFAE

-1096 MLTAE
+1096 ILTAK
-1101 ATIDGGKTGDWYPEF
+1101 ASIDGGKTGDWYPEF
-1116 SPNRYS
+1116 SPNRYG
-1122 YSIVVPNGVSKGT
+1122 YNIVVPNGVSKGT
-1135 LKYTVAEGATVKV
+1135 LKYTVAEGASVVVDKT
-1148 GNAEQTPVDENGT
+1148 EQTPTDESGT

-1176 VTSSDGTISNDYKFK
+1176 VISADGTISNDYKFK
-1191 LQAKSKYDVPDKV
+1191 LQPRPKYDTPDKV

-1212 QYSDGAGFGGFG
+1212 QYSNGSYGV
-1224 ISPEATLSGS
+1224 SPEVTLSGT

-1302 YEDKTIWDY
+1302 YEDKAIWDY

-1349 GVAGEE
+1349 GVAGEK

-1448 GAFKEKSTE
+1448 GAFNEKSTE
-1457 VASVIRTAAQAQAV
+1457 VASVVRTAAQAQAV
-1471 GTTAAPESIT
+1471 GTTAAPESVT
-1481 LAEGGDSRTVVL
+1481 LAEGDDSRTVVL

-1516 TAEDDN
+1516 TAENDN

-1561 IYLLKIVAGMTD
+1561 IYLLKIVAGMTAD
-1573 DEKIQEVKDLID
+1573 DKIQEVKDLID
-1585 SIGDVTLNKEAAIK
+1585 SIGDVTLDKEAAIK

-1613 AQIDNYEVLT
+1613 AQVDNYEVLT
-1623 AAEEKLE
+1623 AAEAKLE

-1639 RLGDCYE
+1639 RIGDCYE
-1646 ATSKYLMKAAEKT
+1646 ATGKYLMKAAEKT

-1860 IVALTSLGIDPDKE
+1860 IVALTSLGIDPDKD

-1953 KKDNKDPNKTA
+1953 KKDNTDPNKTA

-1970 SLTASGTTRSITKKA
+1970 SLAASGTTRSITKKA

-2063 YHYDEATGID
+2063 YHYDESTGID

-2083 WYIKLVVTPKTASE
+2083 WYIKLVATPKTASE

-2103 QEALGDNSELFTLY
+2103 QDALGDNSELFTLY
-2117 DIHFVNTLDNSEWHP
+2117 DIHFINTLDNSEWHP

-2145 GNYKTPV
+2145 GDYKTPV

-2168 VDSAGGTIEF
+2168 VDSTGGTIEF

-2230 RNKRG
+2230 RTKRG